1 MPKNK
6 EIKSI
11 LIIGSGPIVIGQ
23 ACEFDYSGSQAAK
36 ALKKEGFRVILVNS
50 NPATIMTDPEMA
62 HATYIEPLTHD
73 YLKKIIEIEK
83 PDAVL
88 PTLGGQ
94 TALNLS
100 IELEKSGVLKEN
112 NVELLGASANAI
124 EIAENRWKFKEA
136 MDGVGIKTLKATYA
150 KSFDEGINASKEI
163 GFPLML
169 RPSFIL
175 GGGGTSVVNN
185 EEDFKSKLSDAFN
198 ASPTQ
203 EVLIEESIYGWKEF
217 ELEVMRDSDGNGV
230 IVCGIENFDPM
241 GVHTGDSITVA
252 PIQTLSDKEYQT
264 MRDEALLCLDTIGIA
279 TGGSNV
285 QFAINP
291 ENGDRRI
298 IEMNPR
304 VSRSSAL
311 ASKATGFPIAKF
323 AALLAVGYNLTELEN
338 DITGTTPASFEP
350 VQDYVVVKIPRFD
363 FPKFPSTDDILGTS
377 MQSVGEDKEYQT
389 MRDEALLCL
398 DTIGIATGGSNVQFA
413 INPENGDRR
422 IIEMNPRVSRSSAL
436 ASKATGFPIAKFAA
450 LLAVGYNLTE
460 LENDITGTTP
470 ASFEPVQD
478 YVVVKIPRFDFPKF
492 PSTDDILGTS
502 MQSVGEVMSIA
513 STFTESLTKAIR
525 SLEIG
530 KSGIRNIDNRFIG
543 MPKEILQD
551 EIRTPRPRRIF
562 AILEAIR
569 RNWPLEDIAKIS
581 SVDIWF
587 LQEIE
592 KSFNV
597 NPENT
602 PSSVLKMLGWTEE
615 DLDNKES
622 KNELESNR
630 VYKLV
635 DTCSAEFESKTP
647 YLYST
652 NGVSNDDTTTNKK
665 KVVVIGSG
673 PNRIGQGIE
682 FDYCCVHGI
691 SSLKENGFEAIMI
704 NSNPET
710 VSTDYDTADKLY
722 FEPLTW
728 REVKSVLNRE
738 QPDSVIIQLGGQT
751 PLKLAKNISKEGFNI
766 AGSSLD
772 VIDKTEDRDLF
783 QKLCLD
789 QNIRQPESKIAKNE
803 NELVEAVKEIGF
815 PVLLRP
821 SYVLGGRAMRVV
833 QTDEELEN
841 YLDILASADE
851 DGNPFKSGPLLVDQF
866 LTETIEI
873 DVDLISDGKEV
884 YIAGILEHLEPAG
897 VHSGDSTAVIPPYS
911 VSEEMLKEIEEKSKK
926 LALGLNVKGLLNIQF
941 AIKDEE
947 LFILEANP
955 RASRTMPFVAKVT
968 GNQIIKAGTLLMLG
982 YSIDEVRN
990 KTKYLSSSSNKVAI
1004 KKAIFPWSRFPAEDT
1019 MLGPEMKATGEVL
1032 GVGKEFGTALNKAY
1046 AAAGVEI
1053 NNKEKGIFV
1062 TLSDSEKPNFIKTVN
1077 KYLELGFTLYSTE
1090 GTGKFLKTNGIDS
1103 VIVGKADDL
1112 GQTSL
1117 TIIEDKLVSLVINTP
1132 TYANELSDGWKIR
1145 RLSHETGVA
1154 VVSSVR
1160 EADAFIEAF
1169 LNQNLV
1175 LDDLEVI
1182 QDVS

>member
-6 EIKSI
+6 NIKSI

-36 ALKKEGFRVILVNS
+36 ALKSEGYRVILVNS
-50 NPATIMTDPEMA
+50 NPATIMTDPVMA
-62 HATYIEPLTHD
+62 DATYIEPLTCD
-73 YLKKIIEIEK
+73 YLEKIIEIEK

-94 TALNLS
+94 TALNLAM
-100 IELEKSGVLKEN
+100 ELEKKN
-112 NVELLGASANAI
+112 IFNKFNIKLLGASADSI
-124 EIAENRWKFKEA
+124 EIAENRWLFKNA
-136 MDGVGIKTLKATYA
+136 MEEVGIKTLQA
-150 KSFDEGINASKEI
+150 KYVKKIEDGILASKEI

-175 GGGGTSVVNN
+175 GGGGTSLVNN
-185 EEDFKSKLSDAFN
+185 EEELEKKLQEAFI

-203 EVLIEESIYGWKEF
+203 EVLVEESVYGWKEY

-252 PIQTLSDKEYQT
+252 PIQTLSDKEYQI

-285 QFAINP
+285 QFAVNP
-291 ENGDRRI
+291 KNGERRI

-323 AALLAVGYNLTELEN
+323 AALLAVGFSLTEL
-338 DITGTTPASFEP
+338 
-350 VQDYVVVKIPRFD
+350 K
-363 FPKFPSTDDILGTS
+363 
-377 MQSVGEDKEYQT
+377 
-389 MRDEALLCL
+389 
-398 DTIGIATGGSNVQFA
+398 
-413 INPENGDRR
+413 
-422 IIEMNPRVSRSSAL
+422 
-436 ASKATGFPIAKFAA
+436 
-450 LLAVGYNLTE
+450 
-460 LENDITGTTP
+460 NDITGTTP

-530 KSGIRNIDNRFIG
+530 KTGIRNIDNRFINL
-543 MPKEILQD
+543 PKVELQEEIK
-551 EIRTPRPRRIF
+551 TPRPRRIF

-569 RNWPLEDIAKIS
+569 RNWPIEDISKLS
-581 SVDIWF
+581 KVDIWF
-587 LQEIE
+587 LNEIE

-597 NPENT
+597 TPEST
-602 PSSVLKMLGWTEE
+602 PSSILKMLGWTNE
-615 DLDNKES
+615 DLDSLEVKE
-622 KNELESNR
+622 ELEKNR

-635 DTCSAEFESKTP
+635 DTCSAEFLSKTP

-652 NGVSNDDTTTNKK
+652 FGVSNDDLTTENK

-691 SSLKENGFEAIMI
+691 QSLKENNYEAIMI

-722 FEPLTW
+722 FEPLSW
-728 REVKSVLNRE
+728 VEVKAVLERE

-751 PLKLAKNISKEGFNI
+751 PLKLAKNIKDSGFEI

-772 VIDKTEDRDLF
+772 VIETTEDRELF
-783 QKLCLD
+783 QKLCESIGID
-789 QNIRQPESKIAKNE
+789 QPKSKIAFNE
-803 NELVEAVKEIGF
+803 FELIQAVKEITY

-833 QTDEELEN
+833 KNDEELKN
-841 YLDILASADE
+841 YLSILSTSDE
-851 DGNPFKSGPLLVDQF
+851 DGNPFNSGPLLVDEF
-866 LTETIEI
+866 LTNTIEI

-884 YIAGILEHLEPAG
+884 FTAGILEHLEPAG
-897 VHSGDSTAVIPPYS
+897 VHSGDSTAVLPPFS
-911 VSEEMLKEIEEKSKK
+911 ISEKLIKEIQNKSIK
-926 LALGLNVKGLLNIQF
+926 LAKSLKVRGLLNIQF
-941 AIKDEE
+941 AIKDDNI
-947 LFILEANP
+947 FILEANP
-955 RASRTMPFVAKVT
+955 RASRTMPFISKVT

-982 YSIDEVRN
+982 HSLDSIKKNTEYLN
-990 KTKYLSSSSNKVAI
+990 NSTKKIAI
-1004 KKAIFPWSRFPAEDT
+1004 KKAIFPWTRFPAEDT

-1032 GVGKEFGTALNKAY
+1032 GIGNNFGVALNKAY
-1046 AAAGVEI
+1046 SAAGVEI
-1053 NNKEKGIFV
+1053 NQNKKGVFV
-1062 TLSDSEKPNFIKTVN
+1062 SLSDIEKPNFVEIIKTYIN
-1077 KYLELGFTLYSTE
+1077 LGFKIYSTE
-1090 GTGKFLKTNGIDS
+1090 GTSKYLNQNGIET
-1103 VIVGKADDL
+1103 VLVGRADDIAP
-1112 GQTSL
+1112 TSL
-1117 TIIEDKLVSLVINTP
+1117 TILEDKLISLVINTP
-1132 TYANELSDGWKIR
+1132 TFANEYTDGWKIR
-1145 RLSHETGVA
+1145 RLSHEVGVA

-1160 EADAFIEAF
+1160 EAEAF
-1169 LNQNLV
+1169 LMAFKEKDNIFKDMEAIQN
-1175 LDDLEVI
+1175 
-1182 QDVS
+1182 VS

>member
-6 EIKSI
+6 NIKSI

-36 ALKKEGFRVILVNS
+36 ALKSEGYRVILVNS
-50 NPATIMTDPEMA
+50 NPATIMTDPVMA
-62 HATYIEPLTHD
+62 DATYIEPLTCD
-73 YLKKIIEIEK
+73 YLEKIIEIEK

-94 TALNLS
+94 TALNLAM
-100 IELEKSGVLKEN
+100 ELEKKN
-112 NVELLGASANAI
+112 IFNKFNIKLLGASTDSI
-124 EIAENRWKFKEA
+124 EIAENRWLFKNA
-136 MDGVGIKTLKATYA
+136 MEEVGIKTLQA
-150 KSFDEGINASKEI
+150 KYVKKIEDGILASKEI

-175 GGGGTSVVNN
+175 GGGGTSIVNN
-185 EEDFKSKLSDAFN
+185 DEELEIKLQEAFI

-203 EVLIEESIYGWKEF
+203 EVLMEESVYGWKEY

-252 PIQTLSDKEYQT
+252 PIQTLSDKEFQI

-285 QFAINP
+285 QFAVNP
-291 ENGDRRI
+291 KNGERRI

-323 AALLAVGYNLTELEN
+323 AALLAVGFSLTELN
-338 DITGTTPASFEP
+338 
-350 VQDYVVVKIPRFD
+350 
-363 FPKFPSTDDILGTS
+363 
-377 MQSVGEDKEYQT
+377 
-389 MRDEALLCL
+389 
-398 DTIGIATGGSNVQFA
+398 
-413 INPENGDRR
+413 
-422 IIEMNPRVSRSSAL
+422 
-436 ASKATGFPIAKFAA
+436 
-450 LLAVGYNLTE
+450 
-460 LENDITGTTP
+460 NDITGTTP

-530 KSGIRNIDNRFIG
+530 KTGIRNIDNRFINL
-543 MPKEILQD
+543 PKVELQEEIK
-551 EIRTPRPRRIF
+551 TPRPRRIF

-569 RNWPLEDIAKIS
+569 RNWPIEDISKLS
-581 SVDIWF
+581 KVDIWF
-587 LQEIE
+587 LNEIE

-597 NPENT
+597 TPEST
-602 PSSVLKMLGWTEE
+602 PSSILKMLGWTNE
-615 DLDNKES
+615 DLDSLEIKE
-622 KNELESNR
+622 ELEKNR

-635 DTCSAEFESKTP
+635 DTCSAEFLSKTP

-652 NGVSNDDTTTNKK
+652 FGVSNDDLTSKNK

-691 SSLKENGFEAIMI
+691 QSLKENNYEAIMI

-722 FEPLTW
+722 FEPLSW
-728 REVKSVLNRE
+728 VEVKAVLERE

-751 PLKLAKNISKEGFNI
+751 PLKLAKNIKDSGFEI

-772 VIDKTEDRDLF
+772 VIETTEDRELF
-783 QKLCLD
+783 QKLCESIGID
-789 QNIRQPESKIAKNE
+789 QPKSEIAFNE
-803 NELVEAVKEIGF
+803 IELIQAVKEITY

-833 QTDEELEN
+833 KNDEELKN
-841 YLDILASADE
+841 YLSILSTSDE
-851 DGNPFKSGPLLVDQF
+851 DGNPFNSGPLLVDQF
-866 LTETIEI
+866 LTNTIEI

-884 YIAGILEHLEPAG
+884 FTAGILEHLEPAG
-897 VHSGDSTAVIPPYS
+897 VHSGDSTAVLPPFS
-911 VSEEMLKEIEEKSKK
+911 ISEKLIKEIQNKSIK
-926 LALGLNVKGLLNIQF
+926 LAKSLKVRGLLNIQF
-941 AIKDEE
+941 AIKDNNI
-947 LFILEANP
+947 FILEANP
-955 RASRTMPFVAKVT
+955 RASRTMPFISKVT

-982 YSIDEVRN
+982 HSIDSIKKNTEYLN
-990 KTKYLSSSSNKVAI
+990 NSTKKIAI
-1004 KKAIFPWSRFPAEDT
+1004 KKAIFPWTRFPAEDT

-1032 GVGKEFGTALNKAY
+1032 GIGNNFGVALNKAY
-1046 AAAGVEI
+1046 SAAGVEI
-1053 NNKEKGIFV
+1053 NQNKKGVFV
-1062 TLSDSEKPNFIKTVN
+1062 SLSDFEKPNFVEIIKTYI
-1077 KYLELGFTLYSTE
+1077 KLGFKIYSTE
-1090 GTGKFLKTNGIDS
+1090 GTSKYLNQNGIET
-1103 VIVGKADDL
+1103 VLVGRADDIAP
-1112 GQTSL
+1112 TSL
-1117 TIIEDKLVSLVINTP
+1117 TIIEDKLISLVINTP
-1132 TYANELSDGWKIR
+1132 TFANEYTDGWKIR
-1145 RLSHETGVA
+1145 RLSHEVGVA

-1160 EADAFIEAF
+1160 EAEAF
-1169 LNQNLV
+1169 LMAFKEKENIFKDMETIQN
-1175 LDDLEVI
+1175 
-1182 QDVS
+1182 VS

>member
-36 ALKKEGFRVILVNS
+36 ALKNEGYRIILVNS
-50 NPATIMTDPEMA
+50 NPATIMTDPKMA
-62 HATYIEPLTHD
+62 DATYIEPLTFEF
-73 YLKKIIEIEK
+73 LKKIIEIEK

-94 TALNLS
+94 TALNLAM
-100 IELEKSGVLKEN
+100 ELDESNIFAQN
-112 NVELLGASANAI
+112 NIQLLGASAKSI
-124 EIAENRWKFKEA
+124 EVAENRWKFKNA
-136 MDGVGIKTLKATYA
+136 MENVGIKTLKAEYV
-150 KSFDEGINASKEI
+150 KSIEEGINISKKI

-169 RPSFIL
+169 RPSYIL
-175 GGGGTSVVNN
+175 GGGGTGLVQSEKDLNR
-185 EEDFKSKLSDAFN
+185 KLKEAFN

-203 EVLIEESIYGWKEF
+203 EVLIEESVYGWKEF
-217 ELEVMRDSDGNGV
+217 ELEVMRDQDGNGV

-241 GVHTGDSITVA
+241 GVHTGDSITIA
-252 PIQTLSDKEYQT
+252 PIQTLSDKEYQE

-285 QFAINP
+285 QFAVNP
-291 ENGDRRI
+291 LNGERRI

-323 AALLAVGYNLTELEN
+323 AALLAVGYNLTELKN
-338 DITGTTPASFEP
+338 DITGSTPASFEP

-363 FPKFPSTDDILGTS
+363 FPKFPSTDD
-377 MQSVGEDKEYQT
+377 V
-389 MRDEALLCL
+389 
-398 DTIGIATGGSNVQFA
+398 
-413 INPENGDRR
+413 
-422 IIEMNPRVSRSSAL
+422 
-436 ASKATGFPIAKFAA
+436 
-450 LLAVGYNLTE
+450 
-460 LENDITGTTP
+460 
-470 ASFEPVQD
+470 
-478 YVVVKIPRFDFPKF
+478 
-492 PSTDDILGTS
+492 LGTS

-530 KSGIRNIDNRFIG
+530 KTGIRNIDNRFINLS
-543 MPKEILQD
+543 KAHLEEEIM
-551 EIRTPRPRRIF
+551 TPRTRRIF
-562 AILEAIR
+562 AILEGIR
-569 RNWPLEDIAKIS
+569 RKRNIEKIANLS
-581 SVDIWF
+581 SIDIWF
-587 LQEIE
+587 LKEIE

-597 NPENT
+597 TPETT
-602 PSSVLKMLGWTEE
+602 PTSILKMLGWTGE
-615 DLDNKES
+615 DLDS
-622 KNELESNR
+622 KDKKNSLKDNR

-652 NGVSNDDTTTNKK
+652 NGSEDDDNASNNK

-682 FDYCCVHGI
+682 FDYCCVHGVE
-691 SSLKENGFEAIMI
+691 SLKENKYESIMI

-722 FEPLTW
+722 FEPLSW
-728 REVKSVLNRE
+728 DEVSSVLMRE

-751 PLKLAKNISKEGFNI
+751 PLKLAKKIHESGYNI
-766 AGSSLD
+766 AGSSLA
-772 VIDKTEDRDLF
+772 VIDATEDRNLF
-783 QKLCLD
+783 QKLCESQD
-789 QNIRQPESKIAKNE
+789 INQPISQIASNE
-803 NELVEAVKEIGF
+803 NELIDSVNEIGF

-833 QTDEELEN
+833 QNDTELKN
-841 YLDILASADE
+841 YLSILASADE
-851 DGNPFKSGPLLVDQF
+851 DGNPFNSGPLLVDQF
-866 LTETIEI
+866 LTDTIEV

-884 YIAGILEHLEPAG
+884 FIAGVLEHLEPAG
-897 VHSGDSTAVIPPYS
+897 VHSGDSTAVLPPFS
-911 VSEEMLKEIEEKSKK
+911 IDKKIINEIEQKSIQ
-926 LALGLNVKGLLNIQF
+926 LAKALNVKGLLNIQF
-941 AIKDEE
+941 AIKKDK
-947 LFILEANP
+947 LYILEANP

-982 YSIDEVRN
+982 HSLDFVKKETDYLNSSTN
-990 KTKYLSSSSNKVAI
+990 KIAI

-1032 GVGKEFGTALNKAY
+1032 GIGSNFGTALNKAY
-1046 AAAGVEI
+1046 AAAGVLI
-1053 NNKEKGIFV
+1053 NKKQKGVFIS
-1062 TLSDSEKPNFIKTVN
+1062 LSDKEKPNFVEIAKN
-1077 KYLELGFTLYSTE
+1077 YSQLGFKIFTTE
-1090 GTGKFLKTNGIDS
+1090 GTGAYLREHKISSTT
-1103 VIVGKADDL
+1103 VGRANDKSP
-1112 GQTSL
+1112 TSL
-1117 TIIEDKLVSLVINTP
+1117 TIIEENLVSLVINTP
-1132 TYANELSDGWKIR
+1132 TFANEYTDGWKIR

-1160 EADAFIEAF
+1160 EAQAFMKAF
-1169 LNQNLV
+1169 SEQENT
-1175 LDDLEVI
+1175 LDDMEAI
-1182 QDVS
+1182 QNVS

>member
-6 EIKSI
+6 NIKSI

-36 ALKKEGFRVILVNS
+36 ALKSEGYRVILVNS
-50 NPATIMTDPEMA
+50 NPATIMTDPVMA
-62 HATYIEPLTHD
+62 DATYIEPLTCD
-73 YLKKIIEIEK
+73 YLEKIIEIEK

-94 TALNLS
+94 TALNLAM
-100 IELEKSGVLKEN
+100 ELESKNIFNKFN
-112 NVELLGASANAI
+112 IKLLGASADSI
-124 EIAENRWKFKEA
+124 EIAENRWLFKNA
-136 MDGVGIKTLKATYA
+136 MEEVGIKTLQA
-150 KSFDEGINASKEI
+150 KYVKKIEDGILASKEI

-175 GGGGTSVVNN
+175 GGGGTSLVNN
-185 EEDFKSKLSDAFN
+185 EEELEKKLQEAFI

-203 EVLIEESIYGWKEF
+203 EVLIEESVYGWKEY

-252 PIQTLSDKEYQT
+252 PIQTLSDKEYQI

-285 QFAINP
+285 QFAVNP
-291 ENGDRRI
+291 KNGERRI

-323 AALLAVGYNLTELEN
+323 AALLAVGFSLTELN
-338 DITGTTPASFEP
+338 
-350 VQDYVVVKIPRFD
+350 
-363 FPKFPSTDDILGTS
+363 
-377 MQSVGEDKEYQT
+377 
-389 MRDEALLCL
+389 
-398 DTIGIATGGSNVQFA
+398 
-413 INPENGDRR
+413 
-422 IIEMNPRVSRSSAL
+422 
-436 ASKATGFPIAKFAA
+436 
-450 LLAVGYNLTE
+450 
-460 LENDITGTTP
+460 NDITGTTP

-530 KSGIRNIDNRFIG
+530 KTGIRNIDNRFINL
-543 MPKEILQD
+543 PKVELQEEIK
-551 EIRTPRPRRIF
+551 TPRPRRIF

-569 RNWPLEDIAKIS
+569 RNWPIEDISKLS
-581 SVDIWF
+581 KVDIWF
-587 LQEIE
+587 LNEIE

-597 NPENT
+597 TPEST
-602 PSSVLKMLGWTEE
+602 PSSILKMLGWTNE
-615 DLDNKES
+615 DLDSLEIKE
-622 KNELESNR
+622 ELEKNR

-635 DTCSAEFESKTP
+635 DTCSAEFLSKTP

-652 NGVSNDDTTTNKK
+652 FGVSNDDLTTKNK

-691 SSLKENGFEAIMI
+691 QSLKENNYEAIMI

-722 FEPLTW
+722 FEPLSW
-728 REVKSVLNRE
+728 VEVKAVLDRE

-751 PLKLAKNISKEGFNI
+751 PLKLAKNIKDSGFEI

-772 VIDKTEDRDLF
+772 VIETTEDRELF
-783 QKLCLD
+783 QKLCESIGID
-789 QNIRQPESKIAKNE
+789 QPKSKIAFNE
-803 NELVEAVKEIGF
+803 TELIQAVKEITY

-833 QTDEELEN
+833 TNDEELKN
-841 YLDILASADE
+841 YLSILSTSDE
-851 DGNPFKSGPLLVDQF
+851 DGNPFNSGPLLVDEF
-866 LTETIEI
+866 LTNTIEI

-884 YIAGILEHLEPAG
+884 FTAGILEHLEPAG
-897 VHSGDSTAVIPPYS
+897 VHSGDSTAVLPPFS
-911 VSEEMLKEIEEKSKK
+911 ISEKLIKEIQNKSIK
-926 LALGLNVKGLLNIQF
+926 LAKSLKVRGLLNIQF
-941 AIKDEE
+941 AIKDDNI
-947 LFILEANP
+947 FILEANP
-955 RASRTMPFVAKVT
+955 RASRTMPFISKVT

-982 YSIDEVRN
+982 HSLDSIKKNTEYLN
-990 KTKYLSSSSNKVAI
+990 NSTKKIAI
-1004 KKAIFPWSRFPAEDT
+1004 KKAIFPWTRFPAEDT

-1032 GVGKEFGTALNKAY
+1032 GIGNNFGVALNKAY
-1046 AAAGVEI
+1046 SAAGVEI
-1053 NNKEKGIFV
+1053 NQNKKGVFV
-1062 TLSDSEKPNFIKTVN
+1062 SLSDIEKPNFVEIIKTYIN
-1077 KYLELGFTLYSTE
+1077 LGFKIYSTE
-1090 GTGKFLKTNGIDS
+1090 GTSKYLNQNGIET
-1103 VIVGKADDL
+1103 VLVGRADDIAP
-1112 GQTSL
+1112 TSL
-1117 TIIEDKLVSLVINTP
+1117 TIIEDKLISLVINTP
-1132 TYANELSDGWKIR
+1132 TFANEYTDGWKIR
-1145 RLSHETGVA
+1145 RLSHEVGVA

-1160 EADAFIEAF
+1160 EAEAF
-1169 LNQNLV
+1169 LMAFNEKENIFKDMEAIQN
-1175 LDDLEVI
+1175 
-1182 QDVS
+1182 VS

>member
-6 EIKSI
+6 NIKSI

-36 ALKKEGFRVILVNS
+36 ALKSQGYRVILVNS
-50 NPATIMTDPEMA
+50 NPATIMTDPVMA
-62 HATYIEPLTHD
+62 DATYIEPLTCD
-73 YLKKIIEIEK
+73 YLEKIIEIEK

-94 TALNLS
+94 TALNLAM
-100 IELEKSGVLKEN
+100 ELEKKN
-112 NVELLGASANAI
+112 IFNKFNIKLLGASADSI
-124 EIAENRWKFKEA
+124 EIAENRWLFKNA
-136 MDGVGIKTLKATYA
+136 MEEVGIKTLQA
-150 KSFDEGINASKEI
+150 KYVKKIEDGILASKEI

-175 GGGGTSVVNN
+175 GGGGTSLVNN
-185 EEDFKSKLSDAFN
+185 EEELEKKLQEAFI

-203 EVLIEESIYGWKEF
+203 EVLVEESVYGWKEY

-252 PIQTLSDKEYQT
+252 PIQTLSDKEYQI

-285 QFAINP
+285 QFAVNP
-291 ENGDRRI
+291 KNGERRI

-323 AALLAVGYNLTELEN
+323 AALLAVGFSLTELN
-338 DITGTTPASFEP
+338 
-350 VQDYVVVKIPRFD
+350 
-363 FPKFPSTDDILGTS
+363 
-377 MQSVGEDKEYQT
+377 
-389 MRDEALLCL
+389 
-398 DTIGIATGGSNVQFA
+398 
-413 INPENGDRR
+413 
-422 IIEMNPRVSRSSAL
+422 
-436 ASKATGFPIAKFAA
+436 
-450 LLAVGYNLTE
+450 
-460 LENDITGTTP
+460 NDITGTTP

-530 KSGIRNIDNRFIG
+530 KTGIRNIDNRFINL
-543 MPKEILQD
+543 PKVELQEEIK
-551 EIRTPRPRRIF
+551 TPRPRRIF

-569 RNWPLEDIAKIS
+569 RNWPIEDISKLS
-581 SVDIWF
+581 KVDIWF
-587 LQEIE
+587 LNEIE

-597 NPENT
+597 TPEST
-602 PSSVLKMLGWTEE
+602 PSSILKMLGWTNE
-615 DLDNKES
+615 DLDSLEIKE
-622 KNELESNR
+622 ELEKNR

-635 DTCSAEFESKTP
+635 DTCSAEFLSKTP

-652 NGVSNDDTTTNKK
+652 FGVSNDDLTSKNK

-691 SSLKENGFEAIMI
+691 QSLKENNYEAIMI

-722 FEPLTW
+722 FEPLSW
-728 REVKSVLNRE
+728 VEVKAVLERE

-751 PLKLAKNISKEGFNI
+751 PLKLAKNIKDSGFEI

-772 VIDKTEDRDLF
+772 VIETTEDRELF
-783 QKLCLD
+783 QKLCESIGID
-789 QNIRQPESKIAKNE
+789 QPKSKIAFNE
-803 NELVEAVKEIGF
+803 FELIQAVKEITY

-833 QTDEELEN
+833 KNDEELKN
-841 YLDILASADE
+841 YLSILSTSDE
-851 DGNPFKSGPLLVDQF
+851 DGNPFNSGPLLVDEF
-866 LTETIEI
+866 LTNTIEI

-884 YIAGILEHLEPAG
+884 FTAGILEHLEPAG
-897 VHSGDSTAVIPPYS
+897 VHSGDSTAVLPPFS
-911 VSEEMLKEIEEKSKK
+911 ISEKLIKEIQNKSIK
-926 LALGLNVKGLLNIQF
+926 LAKSLKVRGLLNIQF
-941 AIKDEE
+941 AIKDDNI
-947 LFILEANP
+947 FILEANP
-955 RASRTMPFVAKVT
+955 RASRTMPFISKVT

-982 YSIDEVRN
+982 HSLDSIKKNTEYLN
-990 KTKYLSSSSNKVAI
+990 NSTKKIAI
-1004 KKAIFPWSRFPAEDT
+1004 KKAIFPWTRFPAEDT

-1032 GVGKEFGTALNKAY
+1032 GIGNNFGVALNKAY
-1046 AAAGVEI
+1046 SAAGVEI
-1053 NNKEKGIFV
+1053 NQNKKGVFV
-1062 TLSDSEKPNFIKTVN
+1062 SLSDIEKPNFVEIIKTYI
-1077 KYLELGFTLYSTE
+1077 KLGFKIYSTE
-1090 GTGKFLKTNGIDS
+1090 GTSKYLNQNGLET
-1103 VIVGKADDL
+1103 VLVGRADDIAP
-1112 GQTSL
+1112 TSL
-1117 TIIEDKLVSLVINTP
+1117 TILEDKLISLVINTP
-1132 TYANELSDGWKIR
+1132 TFANEYTDGWKIR
-1145 RLSHETGVA
+1145 RLSHEVGVA

-1160 EADAFIEAF
+1160 EAEAF
-1169 LNQNLV
+1169 LMAFKEKENIFKDMEAIQN
-1175 LDDLEVI
+1175 
-1182 QDVS
+1182 VS

>member
-6 EIKSI
+6 NIKSI

-36 ALKKEGFRVILVNS
+36 ALKSEGYRIILVNS
-50 NPATIMTDPEMA
+50 NPATIMTDPVMA
-62 HATYIEPLTHD
+62 DATYIEPLTCD
-73 YLKKIIEIEK
+73 YLEKIIEIEK

-94 TALNLS
+94 TALNLAM
-100 IELEKSGVLKEN
+100 ELEKKN
-112 NVELLGASANAI
+112 IFNKFNIKLLGASADSI
-124 EIAENRWKFKEA
+124 EIAENRWLFKNA
-136 MDGVGIKTLKATYA
+136 MEEVGIKTLQA
-150 KSFDEGINASKEI
+150 KYVKKIEDGILASKEI

-175 GGGGTSVVNN
+175 GGGGTSLVNN
-185 EEDFKSKLSDAFN
+185 EEELEKKLQEAFI

-203 EVLIEESIYGWKEF
+203 EVLVEESVYGWKEY

-252 PIQTLSDKEYQT
+252 PIQTLSDKEYQI

-285 QFAINP
+285 QFAVNP
-291 ENGDRRI
+291 KNGERRI

-323 AALLAVGYNLTELEN
+323 AALLAVGFSLTELN
-338 DITGTTPASFEP
+338 
-350 VQDYVVVKIPRFD
+350 
-363 FPKFPSTDDILGTS
+363 
-377 MQSVGEDKEYQT
+377 
-389 MRDEALLCL
+389 
-398 DTIGIATGGSNVQFA
+398 
-413 INPENGDRR
+413 
-422 IIEMNPRVSRSSAL
+422 
-436 ASKATGFPIAKFAA
+436 
-450 LLAVGYNLTE
+450 
-460 LENDITGTTP
+460 NDITGTTP

-530 KSGIRNIDNRFIG
+530 KTGIRNIDNRFINL
-543 MPKEILQD
+543 PKVELQEEIK
-551 EIRTPRPRRIF
+551 TPRPRRIF

-569 RNWPLEDIAKIS
+569 RNWPIEDISKLS
-581 SVDIWF
+581 KVDIWF
-587 LQEIE
+587 LNEIE

-597 NPENT
+597 TPEST
-602 PSSVLKMLGWTEE
+602 PSSILKMLGWTNE
-615 DLDNKES
+615 DLDSLEIKE
-622 KNELESNR
+622 ELEKNR

-635 DTCSAEFESKTP
+635 DTCSAEFLSKTP

-652 NGVSNDDTTTNKK
+652 FGVSNDDLTTKNK

-691 SSLKENGFEAIMI
+691 QSLKENNYEAIMI

-722 FEPLTW
+722 FEPLSW
-728 REVKSVLNRE
+728 VEVKAVLERE

-751 PLKLAKNISKEGFNI
+751 PLKLAKNIKDSGFEI

-772 VIDKTEDRDLF
+772 VIETTEDRELF
-783 QKLCLD
+783 QKLCESIGID
-789 QNIRQPESKIAKNE
+789 QPKSKIAFNE
-803 NELVEAVKEIGF
+803 FELIQAVKEITY

-833 QTDEELEN
+833 KNDEELKN
-841 YLDILASADE
+841 YLSILSTSDE
-851 DGNPFKSGPLLVDQF
+851 DGNPFNSGPLLVDEF
-866 LTETIEI
+866 LTNTIEI

-884 YIAGILEHLEPAG
+884 FTAGILEHLEPAG
-897 VHSGDSTAVIPPYS
+897 VHSGDSTAVLPPFS
-911 VSEEMLKEIEEKSKK
+911 ISEKLIKEIQNKSIK
-926 LALGLNVKGLLNIQF
+926 LAKSLKVRGLLNIQF
-941 AIKDEE
+941 AIKDDNI
-947 LFILEANP
+947 FILEANP
-955 RASRTMPFVAKVT
+955 RASRTMPFISKVT

-982 YSIDEVRN
+982 HSLDSIKKNTEYLN
-990 KTKYLSSSSNKVAI
+990 NSTKKIAI
-1004 KKAIFPWSRFPAEDT
+1004 KKAIFPWTRFPAEDT

-1032 GVGKEFGTALNKAY
+1032 GIGNNFGVALNKAY
-1046 AAAGVEI
+1046 SAAGVEI
-1053 NNKEKGIFV
+1053 NQNKKGVFV
-1062 TLSDSEKPNFIKTVN
+1062 SLSDIEKPNFVEIIKTYIN
-1077 KYLELGFTLYSTE
+1077 LGFKIYSTE
-1090 GTGKFLKTNGIDS
+1090 GTSKYLNQNGIET
-1103 VIVGKADDL
+1103 VLVGRADDIAP
-1112 GQTSL
+1112 TSL
-1117 TIIEDKLVSLVINTP
+1117 TILEDKLISLVINTP
-1132 TYANELSDGWKIR
+1132 TFANEYTDGWKIR
-1145 RLSHETGVA
+1145 RLSHEVGVA

-1160 EADAFIEAF
+1160 EAEAF
-1169 LNQNLV
+1169 LMAFKEKDNIFKDMEAIQN
-1175 LDDLEVI
+1175 
-1182 QDVS
+1182 VS

>member
-6 EIKSI
+6 DIQSI

-36 ALKKEGFRVILVNS
+36 ALKKEGYRVILVNS

-62 HATYIEPLTHD
+62 DATYIEPLTLD
-73 YLKKIIEIEK
+73 YLKKIIEQEK

-100 IELEKSGVLKEN
+100 MQLEAEN
-112 NVELLGASANAI
+112 VFNDNNILLLGASAESI
-124 EIAENRWKFKEA
+124 EIAENRWLFKNA
-136 MDGVGIKTLKATYA
+136 MEKVGIKTLKARYV
-150 KSFDEGINASKEI
+150 KSIDKGLEVSKEI

-175 GGGGTSVVNN
+175 GGGGTSLVNSD
-185 EEDFKSKLSDAFN
+185 EELETRLRDAFN

-203 EVLIEESIYGWKEF
+203 EVLIEESVYGWKEY

-285 QFAINP
+285 QFAVNP
-291 ENGDRRI
+291 INGDRRI

-323 AALLAVGYNLTELEN
+323 AALLAVGYNLTELKN
-338 DITGTTPASFEP
+338 DITGS
-350 VQDYVVVKIPRFD
+350 
-363 FPKFPSTDDILGTS
+363 
-377 MQSVGEDKEYQT
+377 
-389 MRDEALLCL
+389 
-398 DTIGIATGGSNVQFA
+398 
-413 INPENGDRR
+413 
-422 IIEMNPRVSRSSAL
+422 
-436 ASKATGFPIAKFAA
+436 
-450 LLAVGYNLTE
+450 
-460 LENDITGTTP
+460 TP

-530 KSGIRNIDNRFIG
+530 KTGIRNIDNRFINLT
-543 MPKEILQD
+543 KSHLQEEIK
-551 EIRTPRPRRIF
+551 TPRPRRIF

-569 RNWPLEDIAKIS
+569 RNWPIEDIAVLS
-581 SVDIWF
+581 SIDIWF
-587 LQEIE
+587 LREIE

-597 NPENT
+597 T
-602 PSSVLKMLGWTEE
+602 PDSTPVSILKMLGWTDE
-615 DLDNKES
+615 DLDSKEI
-622 KNELESNR
+622 KNNLEENR
-630 VYKLV
+630 AYKLV
-635 DTCSAEFESKTP
+635 DTCSAEFLSKTP

-652 NGVSNDDTTTNKK
+652 YGTSDDDNASNNKK
-665 KVVVIGSG
+665 VIVIGSG

-682 FDYCCVHGI
+682 FDYCCVHGVE
-691 SSLKENGFEAIMI
+691 SLKENNYEAIMI

-722 FEPLTW
+722 FEPLSW
-728 REVKSVLNRE
+728 NEVQAVLEREN
-738 QPDSVIIQLGGQT
+738 PDSVIIQLGGQT
-751 PLKLAKNISKEGFNI
+751 PLKLAKKITSAGYRI

-772 VIDKTEDRDLF
+772 VIDSTEDRDLF
-783 QKLCLD
+783 QKLCKSIKI
-789 QNIRQPESKIAKNE
+789 NQPKSKISFNE
-803 NELVEAVKEIGF
+803 NELVEAVKEIAY

-833 QTDEELEN
+833 QNDTELQN
-841 YLDILASADE
+841 YLSVLATADD
-851 DGNPFKSGPLLVDQF
+851 DGNPFNSGPLLVDQY
-866 LTETIEI
+866 LTNTIEI
-873 DVDLISDGKEV
+873 DVDLISDGKDV
-884 YIAGILEHLEPAG
+884 FIAGILEHLEPAG
-897 VHSGDSTAVIPPYS
+897 VHSGDSTAVLPPFS
-911 VSEEMLKEIEEKSKK
+911 ISGNVIEEIKNKSTK
-926 LALGLNVKGLLNIQF
+926 LAKALGVKGLLNIQF
-941 AIKDEE
+941 AIKDEK
-947 LFILEANP
+947 LYILEANP
-955 RASRTMPFVAKVT
+955 RASRTMPFVSKVT

-982 YSIDEVRN
+982 HTLDSVKKN
-990 KTKYLSSSSNKVAI
+990 SSYLNSSTEKIAI

-1032 GVGKEFGTALNKAY
+1032 GIGKSFGVALNKAY

-1053 NNKEKGIFV
+1053 NEDKKGIFV
-1062 TLSDSEKPNFIKTVN
+1062 SLSDQEKSNFIDVVKTYAN
-1077 KYLELGFTLYSTE
+1077 LGFQIYSTE
-1090 GTGKFLKTNGIDS
+1090 GTGKYLKNHNIDS
-1103 VIVGKADDL
+1103 IIVGRAEETSP
-1112 GQTSL
+1112 TSL
-1117 TIIEDKLVSLVINTP
+1117 TILQDNLISLVINTP
-1132 TYANELSDGWKIR
+1132 TFANEYTDGWKIR

-1160 EADAFIEAF
+1160 EAEAF
-1169 LNQNLV
+1169 LKAFNEISKSFEDMEAIQN
-1175 LDDLEVI
+1175 
-1182 QDVS
+1182 VS

>member
-6 EIKSI
+6 NIKSI

-36 ALKKEGFRVILVNS
+36 ALKSEGYRVILVNS
-50 NPATIMTDPEMA
+50 NPATIMTDPVMA
-62 HATYIEPLTHD
+62 DATYIEPLTCD
-73 YLKKIIEIEK
+73 YLEKIIEIEK

-94 TALNLS
+94 TALNLAM
-100 IELEKSGVLKEN
+100 ELESKNIFNKFN
-112 NVELLGASANAI
+112 IKLLGASTDSI
-124 EIAENRWKFKEA
+124 EIAENRWLFKNA
-136 MDGVGIKTLKATYA
+136 MEEVGIKTLKAKYV
-150 KSFDEGINASKEI
+150 KKIEDGILASKEI

-175 GGGGTSVVNN
+175 GGGGTSLVNN
-185 EEDFKSKLSDAFN
+185 EEELEKKLREAFI

-203 EVLIEESIYGWKEF
+203 EVLIEESVYGWKEY

-252 PIQTLSDKEYQT
+252 PIQTLSDKEYQI

-285 QFAINP
+285 QFAVNP
-291 ENGDRRI
+291 KNGERRI

-323 AALLAVGYNLTELEN
+323 AALLAVGFSLTELN
-338 DITGTTPASFEP
+338 
-350 VQDYVVVKIPRFD
+350 
-363 FPKFPSTDDILGTS
+363 
-377 MQSVGEDKEYQT
+377 
-389 MRDEALLCL
+389 
-398 DTIGIATGGSNVQFA
+398 
-413 INPENGDRR
+413 
-422 IIEMNPRVSRSSAL
+422 
-436 ASKATGFPIAKFAA
+436 
-450 LLAVGYNLTE
+450 
-460 LENDITGTTP
+460 NDITGTTP

-530 KSGIRNIDNRFIG
+530 KTGIRNIDNRFINL
-543 MPKEILQD
+543 PKVELQEEIK
-551 EIRTPRPRRIF
+551 TPRPRRIF

-569 RNWPLEDIAKIS
+569 RNWPIEDISKLS
-581 SVDIWF
+581 KVDIWF
-587 LQEIE
+587 LNEIE

-597 NPENT
+597 TPEST
-602 PSSVLKMLGWTEE
+602 PSSILKMLGWTNE
-615 DLDNKES
+615 DLDSLEIKE
-622 KNELESNR
+622 ELEKNR

-635 DTCSAEFESKTP
+635 DTCSAEFLSKTP

-652 NGVSNDDTTTNKK
+652 FGVSNDDLTTKNK

-691 SSLKENGFEAIMI
+691 QSLKENNYEAIMI

-722 FEPLTW
+722 FEPLSW
-728 REVKSVLNRE
+728 VEVKAVLERE

-751 PLKLAKNISKEGFNI
+751 PLKLAKNIKDSGFEI

-772 VIDKTEDRDLF
+772 VIETTEDRELF
-783 QKLCLD
+783 QKLCESIGID
-789 QNIRQPESKIAKNE
+789 QPKSKIAFNE
-803 NELVEAVKEIGF
+803 IELIQAVKEITY

-833 QTDEELEN
+833 KNDEELKN
-841 YLDILASADE
+841 YLSILSTSDE
-851 DGNPFKSGPLLVDQF
+851 DGNPFNSGPLLVDQF
-866 LTETIEI
+866 LTNTIEI

-884 YIAGILEHLEPAG
+884 FTAGILEHLEPAG
-897 VHSGDSTAVIPPYS
+897 VHSGDSTAVLPPFS
-911 VSEEMLKEIEEKSKK
+911 ISEKLIKEIQNKSIK
-926 LALGLNVKGLLNIQF
+926 LAKSLKVRGLLNIQF
-941 AIKDEE
+941 AIKDNNI
-947 LFILEANP
+947 FILEANP
-955 RASRTMPFVAKVT
+955 RASRTMPFISKVT

-982 YSIDEVRN
+982 HSLDSIKKNTEYLN
-990 KTKYLSSSSNKVAI
+990 NSTKKIAI
-1004 KKAIFPWSRFPAEDT
+1004 KKAIFPWTRFPAEDT

-1032 GVGKEFGTALNKAY
+1032 GIGNNFGVALNKAY
-1046 AAAGVEI
+1046 SAAGVEI
-1053 NNKEKGIFV
+1053 NQNKKGVFV
-1062 TLSDSEKPNFIKTVN
+1062 SLSDFEKPNFVEIIKTYI
-1077 KYLELGFTLYSTE
+1077 KLGFKIYSTE
-1090 GTGKFLKTNGIDS
+1090 GTSKYLNQNCIET
-1103 VIVGKADDL
+1103 VLVGRADDIAP
-1112 GQTSL
+1112 TSL
-1117 TIIEDKLVSLVINTP
+1117 TIIEDKLISLVINTP
-1132 TYANELSDGWKIR
+1132 TFANEYTDGWKIR
-1145 RLSHETGVA
+1145 RLSHEVGVA

-1160 EADAFIEAF
+1160 EAEAF
-1169 LNQNLV
+1169 LMAFKEKENIFKDMETIQN
-1175 LDDLEVI
+1175 
-1182 QDVS
+1182 VS

>member
-6 EIKSI
+6 NIKSI

-36 ALKKEGFRVILVNS
+36 ALKSEGYRVILVNS
-50 NPATIMTDPEMA
+50 NPATIMTDPVMA
-62 HATYIEPLTHD
+62 DATYIEPLTCD
-73 YLKKIIEIEK
+73 YLEKIIEIEK

-94 TALNLS
+94 TALNLAM
-100 IELEKSGVLKEN
+100 ELESKNIFNKFN
-112 NVELLGASANAI
+112 IKLLGASADSI
-124 EIAENRWKFKEA
+124 EIAENRWLFKNA
-136 MDGVGIKTLKATYA
+136 MEEVGIKTLQA
-150 KSFDEGINASKEI
+150 KYVKKIEDGILASKEI

-175 GGGGTSVVNN
+175 GGGGTSLVNN
-185 EEDFKSKLSDAFN
+185 EEELEKKLQEAFI

-203 EVLIEESIYGWKEF
+203 EVLIEESVYGWKEY

-252 PIQTLSDKEYQT
+252 PIQTLSDKEYQI

-285 QFAINP
+285 QFAVNP
-291 ENGDRRI
+291 KNGERRI

-323 AALLAVGYNLTELEN
+323 AALLAVGFSLTELN
-338 DITGTTPASFEP
+338 
-350 VQDYVVVKIPRFD
+350 
-363 FPKFPSTDDILGTS
+363 
-377 MQSVGEDKEYQT
+377 
-389 MRDEALLCL
+389 
-398 DTIGIATGGSNVQFA
+398 
-413 INPENGDRR
+413 
-422 IIEMNPRVSRSSAL
+422 
-436 ASKATGFPIAKFAA
+436 
-450 LLAVGYNLTE
+450 
-460 LENDITGTTP
+460 NDITGTTP

-530 KSGIRNIDNRFIG
+530 KTGIRNIDNRFINL
-543 MPKEILQD
+543 PKVELQEEIK
-551 EIRTPRPRRIF
+551 TPRPRRIF

-569 RNWPLEDIAKIS
+569 RNWPIEDISKLS
-581 SVDIWF
+581 KVDIWF
-587 LQEIE
+587 LNEIE

-597 NPENT
+597 TPEST
-602 PSSVLKMLGWTEE
+602 PSSILKMLGWTNE
-615 DLDNKES
+615 DLDSLEIKE
-622 KNELESNR
+622 ELEKNR

-635 DTCSAEFESKTP
+635 DTCSAEFLSKTP

-652 NGVSNDDTTTNKK
+652 FGVSNDDLTTKNKK
-665 KVVVIGSG
+665 VIVIGSG

-691 SSLKENGFEAIMI
+691 QSLKENNYEAIMI

-722 FEPLTW
+722 FEPLSW
-728 REVKSVLNRE
+728 VEVKAVLDRE

-751 PLKLAKNISKEGFNI
+751 PLKLAKNIKDSGFEI

-772 VIDKTEDRDLF
+772 VIETTEDRELF
-783 QKLCLD
+783 QKLCESIGID
-789 QNIRQPESKIAKNE
+789 QPKSKIAFNE
-803 NELVEAVKEIGF
+803 TELIQAVKEITY

-833 QTDEELEN
+833 KNDEELKN
-841 YLDILASADE
+841 YLSILSTSDE
-851 DGNPFKSGPLLVDQF
+851 DGNPFNSGPLLVDQF
-866 LTETIEI
+866 LTNTIEI

-884 YIAGILEHLEPAG
+884 FTAGILEHLEPAG
-897 VHSGDSTAVIPPYS
+897 VHSGDSTAVLPPFS
-911 VSEEMLKEIEEKSKK
+911 ISEKLIKEIQNKSIK
-926 LALGLNVKGLLNIQF
+926 LAKSLKVRGLLNIQF
-941 AIKDEE
+941 AIKDDNI
-947 LFILEANP
+947 FILEANP
-955 RASRTMPFVAKVT
+955 RASRTMPFISKVT

-982 YSIDEVRN
+982 HSLDSIKKNTEYLN
-990 KTKYLSSSSNKVAI
+990 NSTKKIAI
-1004 KKAIFPWSRFPAEDT
+1004 KKAIFPWTRFPAEDT

-1032 GVGKEFGTALNKAY
+1032 GIGNNFGVALNKAY
-1046 AAAGVEI
+1046 SAAGVEI
-1053 NNKEKGIFV
+1053 NQNKKGVFV
-1062 TLSDSEKPNFIKTVN
+1062 SLSDIEKPNFVEIIKTYI
-1077 KYLELGFTLYSTE
+1077 KLGFKIYSTE
-1090 GTGKFLKTNGIDS
+1090 GTSKYLNQNGIETVLVS
-1103 VIVGKADDL
+1103 RADDIAP
-1112 GQTSL
+1112 TSL
-1117 TIIEDKLVSLVINTP
+1117 TIIQDKLISLVINTP
-1132 TYANELSDGWKIR
+1132 TFANEYTDGWKIR
-1145 RLSHETGVA
+1145 RLSHEVGVA

-1160 EADAFIEAF
+1160 EAEAF
-1169 LNQNLV
+1169 LMAFKEKENIFKDMEAIQN
-1175 LDDLEVI
+1175 
-1182 QDVS
+1182 VS

>member
-6 EIKSI
+6 NIKSI

-36 ALKKEGFRVILVNS
+36 ALKSEGYRVILVNS
-50 NPATIMTDPEMA
+50 NPATIMTDPVMA
-62 HATYIEPLTHD
+62 DATYIEPLTCD
-73 YLKKIIEIEK
+73 YLEKIIEIEK

-94 TALNLS
+94 TALNLAM
-100 IELEKSGVLKEN
+100 ELESKNIFNKFN
-112 NVELLGASANAI
+112 IKLLGASADSI
-124 EIAENRWKFKEA
+124 EIAENRWLFKNA
-136 MDGVGIKTLKATYA
+136 MEEVGIKTLQA
-150 KSFDEGINASKEI
+150 KYVKKIEDGILASKEI

-175 GGGGTSVVNN
+175 GGGGTSLVNN
-185 EEDFKSKLSDAFN
+185 EEELEKKLQEAFI

-203 EVLIEESIYGWKEF
+203 EVLIEESVYGWKEY

-252 PIQTLSDKEYQT
+252 PIQTLSDKEYQI

-285 QFAINP
+285 QFAVNP
-291 ENGDRRI
+291 KNGERRI

-323 AALLAVGYNLTELEN
+323 AALLAVGFSLTELN
-338 DITGTTPASFEP
+338 
-350 VQDYVVVKIPRFD
+350 
-363 FPKFPSTDDILGTS
+363 
-377 MQSVGEDKEYQT
+377 
-389 MRDEALLCL
+389 
-398 DTIGIATGGSNVQFA
+398 
-413 INPENGDRR
+413 
-422 IIEMNPRVSRSSAL
+422 
-436 ASKATGFPIAKFAA
+436 
-450 LLAVGYNLTE
+450 
-460 LENDITGTTP
+460 NDITGTTP

-530 KSGIRNIDNRFIG
+530 KTGIRNIDNRFINL
-543 MPKEILQD
+543 PKVELQEEIK
-551 EIRTPRPRRIF
+551 TPRPRRIF

-569 RNWPLEDIAKIS
+569 RNWPIEDISKLS
-581 SVDIWF
+581 KVDIWF
-587 LQEIE
+587 LNEIE

-597 NPENT
+597 TPEST
-602 PSSVLKMLGWTEE
+602 PSSILKMLGWTNE
-615 DLDNKES
+615 DLDSLEIKE
-622 KNELESNR
+622 ELEKNR

-635 DTCSAEFESKTP
+635 DTCSAEFLSKTP

-652 NGVSNDDTTTNKK
+652 FGVSNDDLTTKNK

-691 SSLKENGFEAIMI
+691 QSLKENNYEAIMI

-722 FEPLTW
+722 FEPLSW
-728 REVKSVLNRE
+728 VEVKAVLDRE

-751 PLKLAKNISKEGFNI
+751 PLKLAKNIKDSGFEI

-772 VIDKTEDRDLF
+772 VIETTEDRELF
-783 QKLCLD
+783 QKLCESIGID
-789 QNIRQPESKIAKNE
+789 QPKSKIAFNE
-803 NELVEAVKEIGF
+803 TELIQAVKEITY

-833 QTDEELEN
+833 KNDEELKN
-841 YLDILASADE
+841 YLSILSTSDE
-851 DGNPFKSGPLLVDQF
+851 DGNPFNSGPLLVDQF
-866 LTETIEI
+866 LTNTIEI

-884 YIAGILEHLEPAG
+884 FTAGILEHLEPAG
-897 VHSGDSTAVIPPYS
+897 VHSGDSTAVLPPFS
-911 VSEEMLKEIEEKSKK
+911 ISEKLIKEIQNKSIK
-926 LALGLNVKGLLNIQF
+926 LAKSLKVRGLLNIQF
-941 AIKDEE
+941 AIKDDNI
-947 LFILEANP
+947 FILEANP
-955 RASRTMPFVAKVT
+955 RASRTMPFISKVT

-982 YSIDEVRN
+982 HSLDSIKKNTEYLN
-990 KTKYLSSSSNKVAI
+990 NSTKKIAV
-1004 KKAIFPWSRFPAEDT
+1004 KKAIFPWTRFPAEDT

-1032 GVGKEFGTALNKAY
+1032 GIGNNFGVALNKAY
-1046 AAAGVEI
+1046 SAAGVEI
-1053 NNKEKGIFV
+1053 NQNKKGVFV
-1062 TLSDSEKPNFIKTVN
+1062 SLSDIEKPNFVEIIKTYI
-1077 KYLELGFTLYSTE
+1077 KLGFKIYSTE
-1090 GTGKFLKTNGIDS
+1090 GTSKYLNQNGIET
-1103 VIVGKADDL
+1103 VLVGRADDIAP
-1112 GQTSL
+1112 TSL
-1117 TIIEDKLVSLVINTP
+1117 TIIEDKLISLVINTP
-1132 TYANELSDGWKIR
+1132 TFANEYTDGWKIR
-1145 RLSHETGVA
+1145 RLSHEVGVA

-1160 EADAFIEAF
+1160 EAEAF
-1169 LNQNLV
+1169 LMAFKEKENIFKDMEAIQN
-1175 LDDLEVI
+1175 
-1182 QDVS
+1182 VS

>member
-6 EIKSI
+6 NIKSI

-36 ALKKEGFRVILVNS
+36 ALKSEGYRVILVNS
-50 NPATIMTDPEMA
+50 NPATIMTDPVMA
-62 HATYIEPLTHD
+62 DATYIEPLTCD
-73 YLKKIIEIEK
+73 YLEKIIEIEK

-94 TALNLS
+94 TALNLAM
-100 IELEKSGVLKEN
+100 ELESKNIFNKFN
-112 NVELLGASANAI
+112 IKLLGASADSI
-124 EIAENRWKFKEA
+124 EIAENRWLFKNA
-136 MDGVGIKTLKATYA
+136 MEEVGIKTLQA
-150 KSFDEGINASKEI
+150 KYVTKIEDGILASKEI

-175 GGGGTSVVNN
+175 GGGGTSIVNN
-185 EEDFKSKLSDAFN
+185 DEELEIKLQEAFI

-203 EVLIEESIYGWKEF
+203 EVLMEESVYGWKEY

-252 PIQTLSDKEYQT
+252 PIQTLSDKEYQI

-285 QFAINP
+285 QFAVNP
-291 ENGDRRI
+291 KNGERRI

-323 AALLAVGYNLTELEN
+323 AALLAVGFSLTELNN

-363 FPKFPSTDDILGTS
+363 FPKFPSTDD
-377 MQSVGEDKEYQT
+377 V
-389 MRDEALLCL
+389 
-398 DTIGIATGGSNVQFA
+398 
-413 INPENGDRR
+413 
-422 IIEMNPRVSRSSAL
+422 
-436 ASKATGFPIAKFAA
+436 
-450 LLAVGYNLTE
+450 
-460 LENDITGTTP
+460 
-470 ASFEPVQD
+470 
-478 YVVVKIPRFDFPKF
+478 
-492 PSTDDILGTS
+492 LGTS

-530 KSGIRNIDNRFIG
+530 KTGIRNIDNRFINL
-543 MPKEILQD
+543 PKVELQEEIK
-551 EIRTPRPRRIF
+551 TPRPRRIF

-569 RNWPLEDIAKIS
+569 RNWPIEDISKLS
-581 SVDIWF
+581 KVDIWF
-587 LQEIE
+587 LNEIE

-597 NPENT
+597 TPEST
-602 PSSVLKMLGWTEE
+602 PSSILKMLGWTNE
-615 DLDNKES
+615 DLDSLEIKE
-622 KNELESNR
+622 ELEKNR

-635 DTCSAEFESKTP
+635 DTCSAEFLSKTP

-652 NGVSNDDTTTNKK
+652 FGVSNDDLTSKNK

-691 SSLKENGFEAIMI
+691 QSLKENNYEAIMI

-722 FEPLTW
+722 FEPLSW
-728 REVKSVLNRE
+728 VEVKAVLERE

-751 PLKLAKNISKEGFNI
+751 PLKLAKNIKDSGFEI

-772 VIDKTEDRDLF
+772 VIETTEDRELF
-783 QKLCLD
+783 QKLCESIGID
-789 QNIRQPESKIAKNE
+789 QPKSKIAFNE
-803 NELVEAVKEIGF
+803 IELIQAVKEITY

-833 QTDEELEN
+833 KNDEELKN
-841 YLDILASADE
+841 YLSILSTSDE
-851 DGNPFKSGPLLVDQF
+851 DGNPFNSGPLLVDQF
-866 LTETIEI
+866 LTNTIEI

-884 YIAGILEHLEPAG
+884 FTAGILEHLEPAG
-897 VHSGDSTAVIPPYS
+897 VHSGDSTAVLPPFS
-911 VSEEMLKEIEEKSKK
+911 ISEKLIKEIQNKSIK
-926 LALGLNVKGLLNIQF
+926 LAKSLKVRGLLNIQF
-941 AIKDEE
+941 AIKDNNI
-947 LFILEANP
+947 FILEANP
-955 RASRTMPFVAKVT
+955 RASRTMPFISKVT

-982 YSIDEVRN
+982 HSLDSIKKNTEYLN
-990 KTKYLSSSSNKVAI
+990 NSTKKIAI
-1004 KKAIFPWSRFPAEDT
+1004 KKAIFPWTRFPAEDT

-1032 GVGKEFGTALNKAY
+1032 GIGNNFGVALNKAY
-1046 AAAGVEI
+1046 SAAGVEI
-1053 NNKEKGIFV
+1053 NQNKKGVFV
-1062 TLSDSEKPNFIKTVN
+1062 SLSDIEKPNFIEIIKTYIN
-1077 KYLELGFTLYSTE
+1077 IGFKIYSTE
-1090 GTGKFLKTNGIDS
+1090 GTSKYLNQNGIET
-1103 VIVGKADDL
+1103 VLVGRADDIAP
-1112 GQTSL
+1112 TSL
-1117 TIIEDKLVSLVINTP
+1117 TIIEDKLISLVINTP
-1132 TYANELSDGWKIR
+1132 TFANEYTDGWKIR
-1145 RLSHETGVA
+1145 RLSHEVGVA

-1160 EADAFIEAF
+1160 EAEAF
-1169 LNQNLV
+1169 LMAFKEKENIFKDMEAIQN
-1175 LDDLEVI
+1175 
-1182 QDVS
+1182 VS

>member
-6 EIKSI
+6 NIKSI

-36 ALKKEGFRVILVNS
+36 ALKSEGYRVILVNS
-50 NPATIMTDPEMA
+50 NPATIMTDPVMA
-62 HATYIEPLTHD
+62 DATYIEPLTCD
-73 YLKKIIEIEK
+73 YLEKIIEIEK

-94 TALNLS
+94 TALNLAMD
-100 IELEKSGVLKEN
+100 LEKKN
-112 NVELLGASANAI
+112 IFNKFNIKLLGASTDSI
-124 EIAENRWKFKEA
+124 EIAENRWLFKNA
-136 MDGVGIKTLKATYA
+136 MEEVGIKTLKAKYV
-150 KSFDEGINASKEI
+150 KKIEDGILVSKEI

-175 GGGGTSVVNN
+175 GGGGTSLVNN
-185 EEDFKSKLSDAFN
+185 EEELEKKLQEAFI

-203 EVLIEESIYGWKEF
+203 EVLVEESVYGWKEY

-252 PIQTLSDKEYQT
+252 PIQTLSDKEYQI

-285 QFAINP
+285 QFAVNP
-291 ENGDRRI
+291 KNGERRI

-323 AALLAVGYNLTELEN
+323 AALLAVGFSLTELN
-338 DITGTTPASFEP
+338 
-350 VQDYVVVKIPRFD
+350 
-363 FPKFPSTDDILGTS
+363 
-377 MQSVGEDKEYQT
+377 
-389 MRDEALLCL
+389 
-398 DTIGIATGGSNVQFA
+398 
-413 INPENGDRR
+413 
-422 IIEMNPRVSRSSAL
+422 
-436 ASKATGFPIAKFAA
+436 
-450 LLAVGYNLTE
+450 
-460 LENDITGTTP
+460 NDITGTTP

-530 KSGIRNIDNRFIG
+530 KTGIRNIDNRFINL
-543 MPKEILQD
+543 PKVELQEEIK
-551 EIRTPRPRRIF
+551 TPRPRRIF

-569 RNWPLEDIAKIS
+569 RNWPIEDISKLS
-581 SVDIWF
+581 KVDIWF
-587 LQEIE
+587 LNEIE

-597 NPENT
+597 TPEST
-602 PSSVLKMLGWTEE
+602 PSSILKMLGWTNE
-615 DLDNKES
+615 DLDSLEIKE
-622 KNELESNR
+622 ELEKNR

-635 DTCSAEFESKTP
+635 DTCSAEFLSKTP

-652 NGVSNDDTTTNKK
+652 FGVSNDDLTTKNK

-691 SSLKENGFEAIMI
+691 QSLKENNYEAIMI

-722 FEPLTW
+722 FEPLSW
-728 REVKSVLNRE
+728 VEVKAVLERE

-751 PLKLAKNISKEGFNI
+751 PLKLAKNIKDSGFEI

-772 VIDKTEDRDLF
+772 VIETTEDRELF
-783 QKLCLD
+783 QKLCESIGID
-789 QNIRQPESKIAKNE
+789 QPKSKIAFNE
-803 NELVEAVKEIGF
+803 IELIQAVKEITY

-833 QTDEELEN
+833 KNDEELKN
-841 YLDILASADE
+841 YLSILSTSDE
-851 DGNPFKSGPLLVDQF
+851 DGNPFNSGPLLVDQF
-866 LTETIEI
+866 LTNTIEI

-884 YIAGILEHLEPAG
+884 FTAGILEHLEPAG
-897 VHSGDSTAVIPPYS
+897 VHSGDSTAVLPPFS
-911 VSEEMLKEIEEKSKK
+911 ISEKLIKEIQNKSIK
-926 LALGLNVKGLLNIQF
+926 LAKSLKVRGLLNIQF
-941 AIKDEE
+941 AIKDNNI
-947 LFILEANP
+947 FILEANP
-955 RASRTMPFVAKVT
+955 RASRTMPFISKVT

-982 YSIDEVRN
+982 HSLDSIKKNTEYLN
-990 KTKYLSSSSNKVAI
+990 NSTKKIAI
-1004 KKAIFPWSRFPAEDT
+1004 KKAIFPWTRFPAEDT

-1032 GVGKEFGTALNKAY
+1032 GIGNNFGVALNKAY
-1046 AAAGVEI
+1046 SAAGVEI
-1053 NNKEKGIFV
+1053 NQNKKGVFV
-1062 TLSDSEKPNFIKTVN
+1062 SLSDFEKPNFVEIIKTYI
-1077 KYLELGFTLYSTE
+1077 KLGFKIYSTE
-1090 GTGKFLKTNGIDS
+1090 GTSKYLNQNGIET
-1103 VIVGKADDL
+1103 VLVGRADDIAP
-1112 GQTSL
+1112 TSL
-1117 TIIEDKLVSLVINTP
+1117 TIIEDKLISLVINTP
-1132 TYANELSDGWKIR
+1132 TFANEYTDGWKIR
-1145 RLSHETGVA
+1145 RLSHEVGVA

-1160 EADAFIEAF
+1160 EAEAF
-1169 LNQNLV
+1169 LMAFKEKENIFKDMETIQN
-1175 LDDLEVI
+1175 
-1182 QDVS
+1182 VS

>member
-6 EIKSI
+6 NIKSI

-36 ALKKEGFRVILVNS
+36 ALKSEGYRVILVNS
-50 NPATIMTDPEMA
+50 NPATIMTDTVMA
-62 HATYIEPLTHD
+62 DATYIEPLTCD
-73 YLKKIIEIEK
+73 YLEKIIEIEK

-94 TALNLS
+94 TALNLAM
-100 IELEKSGVLKEN
+100 ELESKNIFNKFN
-112 NVELLGASANAI
+112 IKLLGASADSI
-124 EIAENRWKFKEA
+124 EIAENRWLFKNA
-136 MDGVGIKTLKATYA
+136 MEEVGIKTLQA
-150 KSFDEGINASKEI
+150 KYVKKIEDGILASKEI

-175 GGGGTSVVNN
+175 GGGGTSLVNN
-185 EEDFKSKLSDAFN
+185 EEELEKKLQEAFI

-203 EVLIEESIYGWKEF
+203 EVLIEESVYGWKEY

-252 PIQTLSDKEYQT
+252 PIQTLSDKEYQI

-285 QFAINP
+285 QFAVNP
-291 ENGDRRI
+291 KNGERRI

-323 AALLAVGYNLTELEN
+323 AALLAVGFSLTELN
-338 DITGTTPASFEP
+338 
-350 VQDYVVVKIPRFD
+350 
-363 FPKFPSTDDILGTS
+363 
-377 MQSVGEDKEYQT
+377 
-389 MRDEALLCL
+389 
-398 DTIGIATGGSNVQFA
+398 
-413 INPENGDRR
+413 
-422 IIEMNPRVSRSSAL
+422 
-436 ASKATGFPIAKFAA
+436 
-450 LLAVGYNLTE
+450 
-460 LENDITGTTP
+460 NDITGTTP

-530 KSGIRNIDNRFIG
+530 KTGIRNIDNRFINL
-543 MPKEILQD
+543 PKVELQEEIK
-551 EIRTPRPRRIF
+551 TPRPRRIF

-569 RNWPLEDIAKIS
+569 RNWPIEDISKLS
-581 SVDIWF
+581 KVDIWF
-587 LQEIE
+587 LNEIE

-597 NPENT
+597 TPEST
-602 PSSVLKMLGWTEE
+602 PSSILKMLGWTNE
-615 DLDNKES
+615 DLDSLEIKE
-622 KNELESNR
+622 ELEKNR

-635 DTCSAEFESKTP
+635 DTCSAEFLSKTP

-652 NGVSNDDTTTNKK
+652 FGVSNDDLTTKNK

-691 SSLKENGFEAIMI
+691 QSLKENNYEAIMI

-722 FEPLTW
+722 FEPLSW
-728 REVKSVLNRE
+728 VEVKAVLDRE

-751 PLKLAKNISKEGFNI
+751 PLKLAKNIKDSGFEI

-772 VIDKTEDRDLF
+772 VIETTEDRELF
-783 QKLCLD
+783 QKLCESIGID
-789 QNIRQPESKIAKNE
+789 QPKSKIAFNE
-803 NELVEAVKEIGF
+803 TELIQAVKEITY

-833 QTDEELEN
+833 KNDEELKN
-841 YLDILASADE
+841 YLSILSTSDE
-851 DGNPFKSGPLLVDQF
+851 DGNPFNSGPLLVDQF
-866 LTETIEI
+866 LTNTIEI

-884 YIAGILEHLEPAG
+884 FTAGILEHLEPAG
-897 VHSGDSTAVIPPYS
+897 VHSGDSTAVLPPFS
-911 VSEEMLKEIEEKSKK
+911 ISEKLIKEIQNKSIK
-926 LALGLNVKGLLNIQF
+926 LAKSLKVRGLLNIQF
-941 AIKDEE
+941 AIKDDNI
-947 LFILEANP
+947 FILEANP
-955 RASRTMPFVAKVT
+955 RASRTMPFISKVT

-982 YSIDEVRN
+982 HSLDSIKKNTEYLN
-990 KTKYLSSSSNKVAI
+990 NSTKKIAI
-1004 KKAIFPWSRFPAEDT
+1004 KKAIFPWTRFPAEDT

-1032 GVGKEFGTALNKAY
+1032 GIGNNFGVALNKAY
-1046 AAAGVEI
+1046 SAAGVEI
-1053 NNKEKGIFV
+1053 NQNKKGVFV
-1062 TLSDSEKPNFIKTVN
+1062 SLSDIEKPNFVEIIKTYI
-1077 KYLELGFTLYSTE
+1077 KLGFKIYSTE
-1090 GTGKFLKTNGIDS
+1090 GTSKYLNQNGIET
-1103 VIVGKADDL
+1103 VLVGRADDIAP
-1112 GQTSL
+1112 TSL
-1117 TIIEDKLVSLVINTP
+1117 TIIQDKLISLVINTP
-1132 TYANELSDGWKIR
+1132 TFANEYTDGWKIR
-1145 RLSHETGVA
+1145 RLSHEVGVA

-1160 EADAFIEAF
+1160 EAEAF
-1169 LNQNLV
+1169 LMAFKEKENIFKDMEAIQN
-1175 LDDLEVI
+1175 
-1182 QDVS
+1182 VS

>member
-6 EIKSI
+6 NIKSI

-36 ALKKEGFRVILVNS
+36 ALKSEGYRVILVNS
-50 NPATIMTDPEMA
+50 NPATIMTDPVMA
-62 HATYIEPLTHD
+62 DATYIEPLTCD
-73 YLKKIIEIEK
+73 YLEKIIEIEK

-94 TALNLS
+94 TALNLAM
-100 IELEKSGVLKEN
+100 ELEKKN
-112 NVELLGASANAI
+112 IFNKFNIKLLGASADSI
-124 EIAENRWKFKEA
+124 EIAENRWLFKNA
-136 MDGVGIKTLKATYA
+136 MEEVGIKTLQA
-150 KSFDEGINASKEI
+150 KYVKKIEDGILASKEI

-175 GGGGTSVVNN
+175 GGGGTSLVNN
-185 EEDFKSKLSDAFN
+185 EEELEKKLQEAFI

-203 EVLIEESIYGWKEF
+203 EVLVEESVYGWKEY

-252 PIQTLSDKEYQT
+252 PIQTLSDKEYQI

-285 QFAINP
+285 QFAVNP
-291 ENGDRRI
+291 KNGERRI

-323 AALLAVGYNLTELEN
+323 AALLAVGFSLTELN
-338 DITGTTPASFEP
+338 
-350 VQDYVVVKIPRFD
+350 
-363 FPKFPSTDDILGTS
+363 
-377 MQSVGEDKEYQT
+377 
-389 MRDEALLCL
+389 
-398 DTIGIATGGSNVQFA
+398 
-413 INPENGDRR
+413 
-422 IIEMNPRVSRSSAL
+422 
-436 ASKATGFPIAKFAA
+436 
-450 LLAVGYNLTE
+450 
-460 LENDITGTTP
+460 NDITGTTP

-530 KSGIRNIDNRFIG
+530 KTGIRNIDNRFINL
-543 MPKEILQD
+543 PKVELQEEIK
-551 EIRTPRPRRIF
+551 TPRPRRIF

-569 RNWPLEDIAKIS
+569 RNWPIEDISKLS
-581 SVDIWF
+581 KVDIWF
-587 LQEIE
+587 LNEIE

-597 NPENT
+597 TPEST
-602 PSSVLKMLGWTEE
+602 PSSILKMLGWTNE
-615 DLDNKES
+615 DLDSLEIKE
-622 KNELESNR
+622 ELEKNR

-635 DTCSAEFESKTP
+635 DTCSAEFLSKTP

-652 NGVSNDDTTTNKK
+652 FGVSNDDLTTKNK

-691 SSLKENGFEAIMI
+691 QSLKENNYEAIMI

-722 FEPLTW
+722 FEPLSW
-728 REVKSVLNRE
+728 VEVKAVLERE

-751 PLKLAKNISKEGFNI
+751 PLKLAKNIKDSGFEI

-772 VIDKTEDRDLF
+772 VIETTEDRELF
-783 QKLCLD
+783 QKLCESIGID
-789 QNIRQPESKIAKNE
+789 QPKSKIAFNE
-803 NELVEAVKEIGF
+803 FELIQAVKEITY

-833 QTDEELEN
+833 KNDEELKN
-841 YLDILASADE
+841 YLSILSTSDE
-851 DGNPFKSGPLLVDQF
+851 DGNPFNSGPLLVDEF
-866 LTETIEI
+866 LTNTIEI

-884 YIAGILEHLEPAG
+884 FTAGILEHLEPAG
-897 VHSGDSTAVIPPYS
+897 VHSGDSTAVLPPFS
-911 VSEEMLKEIEEKSKK
+911 ISEKLIKEIQNKSIK
-926 LALGLNVKGLLNIQF
+926 LAKSLKVRGLLNIQF
-941 AIKDEE
+941 AIKDDNI
-947 LFILEANP
+947 FILEANP
-955 RASRTMPFVAKVT
+955 RASRTMPFISKVT

-982 YSIDEVRN
+982 HSLDSIKKNTEYLN
-990 KTKYLSSSSNKVAI
+990 NATKKIAI
-1004 KKAIFPWSRFPAEDT
+1004 KKAIFPWTRFPAEDT

-1032 GVGKEFGTALNKAY
+1032 GIGNNFGVALNKAY
-1046 AAAGVEI
+1046 SAAGVEI
-1053 NNKEKGIFV
+1053 NQNKKGVFV
-1062 TLSDSEKPNFIKTVN
+1062 SLSDIEKPNFVEIIKTYIN
-1077 KYLELGFTLYSTE
+1077 LGFKIYSTE
-1090 GTGKFLKTNGIDS
+1090 GTSKYLNQNGIET
-1103 VIVGKADDL
+1103 VLVGRADDIAP
-1112 GQTSL
+1112 TSL
-1117 TIIEDKLVSLVINTP
+1117 TILEDKLISLVINTP
-1132 TYANELSDGWKIR
+1132 TFANEYTDGWKIR
-1145 RLSHETGVA
+1145 RLSHEVGVA

-1160 EADAFIEAF
+1160 EAEAF
-1169 LNQNLV
+1169 LMAFKEKDNIFKDMEAIQN
-1175 LDDLEVI
+1175 
-1182 QDVS
+1182 VS

>member
-1 MPKNK
+1 MPANK

-36 ALKKEGFRVILVNS
+36 ALKNEGYRVILVNS
-50 NPATIMTDPEMA
+50 NPATIMTDPGMA
-62 HATYIEPLTHD
+62 DATYIEPLTANFVER
-73 YLKKIIEIEK
+73 IIEKEK

-100 IELEKSGVLKEN
+100 MELSEKGIFDKN
-112 NVELLGASANAI
+112 NVQLLGASADAI

-136 MDGVGIKTLKATYA
+136 MEEVGIKTLTATYA
-150 KSFDEGINASKEI
+150 KSFEEGLEASKKM
-163 GFPLML
+163 GYPLML

-175 GGGGTSVVNN
+175 GGGGTGVVNN
-185 EEDFKSKLSDAFN
+185 EEELNKKLKDAFT

-203 EVLIEESIYGWKEF
+203 EVLIEESVYGWKEF

-252 PIQTLSDKEYQT
+252 PIQTLSDKEYQI

-285 QFAINP
+285 QFAVNP

-323 AALLAVGYNLTELEN
+323 AALLAVGYNLTEL
-338 DITGTTPASFEP
+338 
-350 VQDYVVVKIPRFD
+350 K
-363 FPKFPSTDDILGTS
+363 
-377 MQSVGEDKEYQT
+377 
-389 MRDEALLCL
+389 
-398 DTIGIATGGSNVQFA
+398 
-413 INPENGDRR
+413 
-422 IIEMNPRVSRSSAL
+422 
-436 ASKATGFPIAKFAA
+436 
-450 LLAVGYNLTE
+450 
-460 LENDITGTTP
+460 NDITGTTP

-530 KSGIRNIDNRFIG
+530 KTGIRNIDNRFISLD
-543 MPKEILQD
+543 KNQLQEEISV
-551 EIRTPRPRRIF
+551 PRPRRIF
-562 AILEAIR
+562 AIFEAIR
-569 RNWPLEDIAKIS
+569 RNWPIEDIAELSKI
-581 SVDIWF
+581 DIWF
-587 LQEIE
+587 LREIE

-597 NPENT
+597 NPEST
-602 PSSVLKMLGWTEE
+602 PTTILKMLGWTDE
-615 DLDNKES
+615 DLDNKDS
-622 KNELESNR
+622 KKELENNR

-652 NGVSNDDTTTNKK
+652 NGTSNDDTASKQK

-682 FDYCCVHGI
+682 FDYCCVHGV
-691 SSLKENGFEAIMI
+691 SSLKENGYEAIMI

-722 FEPLTW
+722 FEPLSW
-728 REVKSVLNRE
+728 NEVKSVLDRE
-738 QPDSVIIQLGGQT
+738 KPDSVIIQLGGQT
-751 PLKLAKNISKEGFNI
+751 PLKLAKEIHNAGFNI

-772 VIDKTEDRDLF
+772 VIDSTEDRDLF
-783 QKLCLD
+783 QKLCTSQD
-789 QNIRQPESKIAKNE
+789 IKQPISKIANNE
-803 NELVEAVKEIGF
+803 KELVESVKEIGF

-833 QTDEELEN
+833 QTDEELNN
-841 YLDILASADE
+841 YLNILASADE

-866 LTETIEI
+866 LTETVEI
-873 DVDLISDGKEV
+873 DVDLISDGKDV
-884 YIAGILEHLEPAG
+884 FIAGILEHLEPAG

-911 VSEEMLKEIEEKSKK
+911 IDKEMIKEIEDKSTK
-926 LALGLNVKGLLNIQF
+926 LALGLNVQGLLNIQF
-941 AIKDEE
+941 AIKDNE

-982 YSIDEVRN
+982 YTINEIKD
-990 KTKYLSSSSNKVAI
+990 KTNYLNSSTEKIAI

-1032 GVGKEFGTALNKAY
+1032 GIGKDFGTALNKAY

-1053 NNKEKGIFV
+1053 GEKEKGVFV
-1062 TLSDSEKPNFIKTVN
+1062 TLSDAEKPNFIEVVN
-1077 KYLELGFTLYSTE
+1077 KYIDLEFSIYATE
-1090 GTGKFLKTNGIDS
+1090 GTASFLKENNIES
-1103 VIVGKADDL
+1103 IIVGRADDESP
-1112 GQTSL
+1112 TSL
-1117 TIIEDKLVSLVINTP
+1117 TIIEEKLISIVINTP
-1132 TYANELSDGWKIR
+1132 TFANEYTDGWKIR

-1160 EADAFIEAF
+1160 EAEAF
-1169 LNQNLV
+1169 LEAFLLQEKV
-1175 LDDLEVI
+1175 LDDMEAI
-1182 QDVS
+1182 QNVS

>member
-1 MPKNK
+1 MPANK

-36 ALKKEGFRVILVNS
+36 ALKNEGYRVILVNS
-50 NPATIMTDPEMA
+50 NPATIMTDPGMA
-62 HATYIEPLTHD
+62 DATYIEPLTANFVER
-73 YLKKIIEIEK
+73 IIEKEK

-100 IELEKSGVLKEN
+100 MELSEKGIFDKN
-112 NVELLGASANAI
+112 NVQLLGASADAI

-136 MDGVGIKTLKATYA
+136 MEEVGIKTLSATYA
-150 KSFDEGINASKEI
+150 KSFEEGLEASKKM
-163 GFPLML
+163 GYPLML

-175 GGGGTSVVNN
+175 GGGGTGVVNN
-185 EEDFKSKLSDAFN
+185 EEELNKKLKDAFT

-203 EVLIEESIYGWKEF
+203 EVLIEESVYGWKEF

-252 PIQTLSDKEYQT
+252 PIQTLSDKEYQI

-285 QFAINP
+285 QFAVNP

-323 AALLAVGYNLTELEN
+323 AALLAVGYNLTEL
-338 DITGTTPASFEP
+338 
-350 VQDYVVVKIPRFD
+350 K
-363 FPKFPSTDDILGTS
+363 
-377 MQSVGEDKEYQT
+377 
-389 MRDEALLCL
+389 
-398 DTIGIATGGSNVQFA
+398 
-413 INPENGDRR
+413 
-422 IIEMNPRVSRSSAL
+422 
-436 ASKATGFPIAKFAA
+436 
-450 LLAVGYNLTE
+450 
-460 LENDITGTTP
+460 NDITGTTP

-530 KSGIRNIDNRFIG
+530 KTGIRNIDNRFISLD
-543 MPKEILQD
+543 KNQLQEEISV
-551 EIRTPRPRRIF
+551 PRPRRIF
-562 AILEAIR
+562 AIFEAIR
-569 RNWPLEDIAKIS
+569 RNWPIEDIAELSKI
-581 SVDIWF
+581 DIWF
-587 LQEIE
+587 LREIE

-597 NPENT
+597 NPEST
-602 PSSVLKMLGWTEE
+602 PTTILKMLGWTDE
-615 DLDNKES
+615 DLDNKDS
-622 KNELESNR
+622 KKELENNR

-652 NGVSNDDTTTNKK
+652 NGTSNDDTATKEK

-682 FDYCCVHGI
+682 FDYCCVHGV
-691 SSLKENGFEAIMI
+691 SSLKENGYEAIMI

-722 FEPLTW
+722 FEPLSW
-728 REVKSVLNRE
+728 NEVKSVLDRE
-738 QPDSVIIQLGGQT
+738 KPDSVIIQLGGQT
-751 PLKLAKNISKEGFNI
+751 PLKLAKEIHNAGFNI

-772 VIDKTEDRDLF
+772 VIDSTEDRDLF
-783 QKLCLD
+783 QKLCTSQD
-789 QNIRQPESKIAKNE
+789 IKQPISKIANNE
-803 NELVEAVKEIGF
+803 KELVESVREIGF

-833 QTDEELEN
+833 QTDEELNN
-841 YLDILASADE
+841 YLNILASADE

-866 LTETIEI
+866 LTETVEI
-873 DVDLISDGKEV
+873 DVDLISDGKDV
-884 YIAGILEHLEPAG
+884 FIAGILEHLEPAG

-911 VSEEMLKEIEEKSKK
+911 IDKEMIKEIEDKSTK
-926 LALGLNVKGLLNIQF
+926 LALGLNVQGLLNIQF
-941 AIKDEE
+941 AIKDNE

-982 YSIDEVRN
+982 YTINEIKD
-990 KTKYLSSSSNKVAI
+990 KTNYLNSSTEKIAI

-1032 GVGKEFGTALNKAY
+1032 GIGKDFGTALNKAY

-1053 NNKEKGIFV
+1053 GEKEKGVFV
-1062 TLSDSEKPNFIKTVN
+1062 TLSDAEKPNFIEVVN
-1077 KYLELGFTLYSTE
+1077 KYVNLEFSIYATE
-1090 GTGKFLKTNGIDS
+1090 GTASFLKENNIES
-1103 VIVGKADDL
+1103 IVVGRADDESP
-1112 GQTSL
+1112 TSL
-1117 TIIEDKLVSLVINTP
+1117 TIIDEKLISIVINTP
-1132 TYANELSDGWKIR
+1132 TFANEYTDGWKIR

-1160 EADAFIEAF
+1160 EAEAF
-1169 LNQNLV
+1169 LEAFLLQEKV
-1175 LDDLEVI
+1175 LDDMEAI
-1182 QDVS
+1182 QNVS

>member
-6 EIKSI
+6 DIQSI

-36 ALKKEGFRVILVNS
+36 ALKKEGYRVILVNS

-62 HATYIEPLTHD
+62 DATYIEPLTLD
-73 YLKKIIEIEK
+73 YLKKIIEQEK

-100 IELEKSGVLKEN
+100 MQLEAEN
-112 NVELLGASANAI
+112 VFNDNNILLLGASAESI
-124 EIAENRWKFKEA
+124 EIAENRWLFKNA
-136 MDGVGIKTLKATYA
+136 MEKVGIKTLKAKYV
-150 KSFDEGINASKEI
+150 KSIDKGLEVSKEI

-175 GGGGTSVVNN
+175 GGGGTSLVNSD
-185 EEDFKSKLSDAFN
+185 EELETRLRDAFN

-203 EVLIEESIYGWKEF
+203 EVLIEESVYGWKEY

-285 QFAINP
+285 QFAVNP
-291 ENGDRRI
+291 INGDRRI

-323 AALLAVGYNLTELEN
+323 AALLAVGYNLTELKN
-338 DITGTTPASFEP
+338 DITGS
-350 VQDYVVVKIPRFD
+350 
-363 FPKFPSTDDILGTS
+363 
-377 MQSVGEDKEYQT
+377 
-389 MRDEALLCL
+389 
-398 DTIGIATGGSNVQFA
+398 
-413 INPENGDRR
+413 
-422 IIEMNPRVSRSSAL
+422 
-436 ASKATGFPIAKFAA
+436 
-450 LLAVGYNLTE
+450 
-460 LENDITGTTP
+460 TP

-530 KSGIRNIDNRFIG
+530 KTGIRNIDNRFINLT
-543 MPKEILQD
+543 KSHLQEEIK
-551 EIRTPRPRRIF
+551 TPRPRRIF

-569 RNWPLEDIAKIS
+569 RNWPIEDIAVLS
-581 SVDIWF
+581 SIDIWF
-587 LQEIE
+587 LREIE

-597 NPENT
+597 T
-602 PSSVLKMLGWTEE
+602 PDSTPVSILKMLGWTDE
-615 DLDNKES
+615 DLDSKEI
-622 KNELESNR
+622 KNNLEENR
-630 VYKLV
+630 AYKLV
-635 DTCSAEFESKTP
+635 DTCSAEFLSKTP

-652 NGVSNDDTTTNKK
+652 YGTSDDDNASNNKK
-665 KVVVIGSG
+665 VIVIGSG

-682 FDYCCVHGI
+682 FDYCCVHGVE
-691 SSLKENGFEAIMI
+691 SLKENNYEAIMI

-722 FEPLTW
+722 FEPLSW
-728 REVKSVLNRE
+728 NEVQAVLEREN
-738 QPDSVIIQLGGQT
+738 PDSVIIQLGGQT
-751 PLKLAKNISKEGFNI
+751 PLKLAKKITSAGYRI

-772 VIDKTEDRDLF
+772 VIDSTEDRDLF
-783 QKLCLD
+783 QKLCKSIKI
-789 QNIRQPESKIAKNE
+789 NQPKSKISFNE
-803 NELVEAVKEIGF
+803 NELIEAVKEIAY

-833 QTDEELEN
+833 QNDTELQN
-841 YLDILASADE
+841 YLSVLATADD
-851 DGNPFKSGPLLVDQF
+851 DGNPFNSGPLLVDQY
-866 LTETIEI
+866 LTNTIEI
-873 DVDLISDGKEV
+873 DVDLISDGKDV
-884 YIAGILEHLEPAG
+884 FIAGILEHLEPAG
-897 VHSGDSTAVIPPYS
+897 IHSGDSTAVLPPFS
-911 VSEEMLKEIEEKSKK
+911 ISENVIEEIKNKSTK
-926 LALGLNVKGLLNIQF
+926 LAKALGVKGLLNIQF
-941 AIKDEE
+941 AIKDEK
-947 LFILEANP
+947 LYILEANP
-955 RASRTMPFVAKVT
+955 RASRTMPFVSKVT

-982 YSIDEVRN
+982 HTLDSVKKN
-990 KTKYLSSSSNKVAI
+990 SSYLNSSTEKIAI

-1032 GVGKEFGTALNKAY
+1032 GIGKSFGVALNKAY

-1053 NNKEKGIFV
+1053 NEDKKGIFV
-1062 TLSDSEKPNFIKTVN
+1062 SLSDQEKSNFIDVVKTYAN
-1077 KYLELGFTLYSTE
+1077 LGFQIYSTE
-1090 GTGKFLKTNGIDS
+1090 GTGKYLKNHNIDS
-1103 VIVGKADDL
+1103 IIVGRAEEASP
-1112 GQTSL
+1112 TSL
-1117 TIIEDKLVSLVINTP
+1117 TILQDNLISLVINTP
-1132 TYANELSDGWKIR
+1132 TFANEYTDGWKIR

-1160 EADAFIEAF
+1160 EAEAF
-1169 LNQNLV
+1169 LKAFNEISKSFEDMEAIQN
-1175 LDDLEVI
+1175 
-1182 QDVS
+1182 VS

>member
-6 EIKSI
+6 DIQSI

-36 ALKKEGFRVILVNS
+36 ALKKEGYRVILVNS

-62 HATYIEPLTHD
+62 DATYIEPLTLD
-73 YLKKIIEIEK
+73 YLKKIIEQEK

-100 IELEKSGVLKEN
+100 MQLEAEN
-112 NVELLGASANAI
+112 VFNDNNILLLGASAESI
-124 EIAENRWKFKEA
+124 EIAENRWLFKNA
-136 MDGVGIKTLKATYA
+136 MEKVGIKTLKARYV
-150 KSFDEGINASKEI
+150 KSIDKGLEVSKEI

-175 GGGGTSVVNN
+175 GGGGTSLVNSD
-185 EEDFKSKLSDAFN
+185 EELETRLRDAFN

-203 EVLIEESIYGWKEF
+203 EVLIEESVYGWKEY

-285 QFAINP
+285 QFAVNP
-291 ENGDRRI
+291 INGDRRI

-323 AALLAVGYNLTELEN
+323 AALLAVGYNLTELKN
-338 DITGTTPASFEP
+338 DITGS
-350 VQDYVVVKIPRFD
+350 
-363 FPKFPSTDDILGTS
+363 
-377 MQSVGEDKEYQT
+377 
-389 MRDEALLCL
+389 
-398 DTIGIATGGSNVQFA
+398 
-413 INPENGDRR
+413 
-422 IIEMNPRVSRSSAL
+422 
-436 ASKATGFPIAKFAA
+436 
-450 LLAVGYNLTE
+450 
-460 LENDITGTTP
+460 TP

-530 KSGIRNIDNRFIG
+530 KTGIRNIDNRFINLT
-543 MPKEILQD
+543 KSHLQEEIK
-551 EIRTPRPRRIF
+551 TPRPRRIF

-569 RNWPLEDIAKIS
+569 RNWPIEDIAVLS
-581 SVDIWF
+581 SIDIWF
-587 LQEIE
+587 LREIE

-597 NPENT
+597 T
-602 PSSVLKMLGWTEE
+602 PDSTPVSILKMLGWTDE
-615 DLDNKES
+615 DLDSKEI
-622 KNELESNR
+622 KNNLEENR
-630 VYKLV
+630 AYKLV
-635 DTCSAEFESKTP
+635 DTCSAEFLSKTP

-652 NGVSNDDTTTNKK
+652 YGTSDDDNASNNKK
-665 KVVVIGSG
+665 VIVIGSG

-682 FDYCCVHGI
+682 FDYCCVHGVE
-691 SSLKENGFEAIMI
+691 SLKENNYEAIMI

-722 FEPLTW
+722 FEPLSW
-728 REVKSVLNRE
+728 NEVQAVLEREN
-738 QPDSVIIQLGGQT
+738 PDSVIIQLGGQT
-751 PLKLAKNISKEGFNI
+751 PLKLAKKITSAGYRI

-772 VIDKTEDRDLF
+772 VIDSTEDRDLF
-783 QKLCLD
+783 QKLCKSIKI
-789 QNIRQPESKIAKNE
+789 NQPKSKISFNE
-803 NELVEAVKEIGF
+803 NELVEAVKEIAY

-833 QTDEELEN
+833 QNDTELQN
-841 YLDILASADE
+841 YLSVLATADD
-851 DGNPFKSGPLLVDQF
+851 DGNPFNSGPLLVDQY
-866 LTETIEI
+866 LTNTIEI
-873 DVDLISDGKEV
+873 DVDLISDGKDV
-884 YIAGILEHLEPAG
+884 FIAGILEHLEPAG
-897 VHSGDSTAVIPPYS
+897 IHSGDSTAVLPPFS
-911 VSEEMLKEIEEKSKK
+911 ISENVIEEIKNKSTK
-926 LALGLNVKGLLNIQF
+926 LAKALGVKGLLNIQF
-941 AIKDEE
+941 AIKDEK
-947 LFILEANP
+947 LYILEANP
-955 RASRTMPFVAKVT
+955 RASRTMPFVSKVT

-982 YSIDEVRN
+982 HTLDSVKKN
-990 KTKYLSSSSNKVAI
+990 SSYLNSSTEKIAI

-1032 GVGKEFGTALNKAY
+1032 GIGKSFGVALNKAY

-1053 NNKEKGIFV
+1053 NEDKKGIFV
-1062 TLSDSEKPNFIKTVN
+1062 SLSDQEKSNFIDVVKTYAN
-1077 KYLELGFTLYSTE
+1077 LGFQIYSTE
-1090 GTGKFLKTNGIDS
+1090 GTGKYLKNHNIDS
-1103 VIVGKADDL
+1103 IIVGRAEEASP
-1112 GQTSL
+1112 TSL
-1117 TIIEDKLVSLVINTP
+1117 TILQDNLISLVINTP
-1132 TYANELSDGWKIR
+1132 TFANEYTDGWKIR

-1160 EADAFIEAF
+1160 EAEAF
-1169 LNQNLV
+1169 LKAFNEISKSFEDMEAIQN
-1175 LDDLEVI
+1175 
-1182 QDVS
+1182 VS

>member
-1 MPKNK
+1 MPANK

-36 ALKKEGFRVILVNS
+36 ALKNEGYRVILVNS
-50 NPATIMTDPEMA
+50 NPATIMTDPGMA
-62 HATYIEPLTHD
+62 DATYIEPLTANFVER
-73 YLKKIIEIEK
+73 IIEKEK

-100 IELEKSGVLKEN
+100 MELSEKGIFDKN
-112 NVELLGASANAI
+112 NVQLLGASADAI

-136 MDGVGIKTLKATYA
+136 MEEVGIKTLNATYA
-150 KSFDEGINASKEI
+150 KSFEEGLEASKKM
-163 GFPLML
+163 GYPLML

-175 GGGGTSVVNN
+175 GGGGTGVVNN
-185 EEDFKSKLSDAFN
+185 EEELNKKLKDAFT

-203 EVLIEESIYGWKEF
+203 EVLIEESVYGWKEF

-252 PIQTLSDKEYQT
+252 PIQTLSDKEYQI

-285 QFAINP
+285 QFAVNP

-323 AALLAVGYNLTELEN
+323 AALLAVGYNLTEL
-338 DITGTTPASFEP
+338 
-350 VQDYVVVKIPRFD
+350 K
-363 FPKFPSTDDILGTS
+363 
-377 MQSVGEDKEYQT
+377 
-389 MRDEALLCL
+389 
-398 DTIGIATGGSNVQFA
+398 
-413 INPENGDRR
+413 
-422 IIEMNPRVSRSSAL
+422 
-436 ASKATGFPIAKFAA
+436 
-450 LLAVGYNLTE
+450 
-460 LENDITGTTP
+460 NDITGTTP

-530 KSGIRNIDNRFIG
+530 KTGIRNIDNRFISLD
-543 MPKEILQD
+543 KHQLQEEISV
-551 EIRTPRPRRIF
+551 PRPRRIF
-562 AILEAIR
+562 AIFEAIR
-569 RNWPLEDIAKIS
+569 RNWPIEDIAELSKI
-581 SVDIWF
+581 DIWF
-587 LQEIE
+587 LREIE

-597 NPENT
+597 NPEST
-602 PSSVLKMLGWTEE
+602 PTTKLKMLGWTDE
-615 DLDNKES
+615 DLDNKDS
-622 KNELESNR
+622 KKELENNR

-635 DTCSAEFESKTP
+635 DTCSAEFVSKTP

-652 NGVSNDDTTTNKK
+652 NGSSNDDTASKQK

-682 FDYCCVHGI
+682 FDYCCVHGV
-691 SSLKENGFEAIMI
+691 SSLKENGYEAIMI

-722 FEPLTW
+722 FEPLSW
-728 REVKSVLNRE
+728 NEVKSVLDRE
-738 QPDSVIIQLGGQT
+738 KPDSVIIQLGGQT
-751 PLKLAKNISKEGFNI
+751 PLKLAKEIHNAGFNI

-772 VIDKTEDRDLF
+772 VIDSTEDRDLF
-783 QKLCLD
+783 QKLCTSQD
-789 QNIRQPESKIAKNE
+789 IKQPISKIANNE
-803 NELVEAVKEIGF
+803 KELVESVKEIGF

-833 QTDEELEN
+833 QTDEELNN
-841 YLDILASADE
+841 YLNILASADE

-866 LTETIEI
+866 LTETVEI
-873 DVDLISDGKEV
+873 DVDLISDGKDV
-884 YIAGILEHLEPAG
+884 FIAGILEHLEPAG

-911 VSEEMLKEIEEKSKK
+911 IDKEMIKEIEDKSTK
-926 LALGLNVKGLLNIQF
+926 LALGLNVQGLLNIQF
-941 AIKDEE
+941 AIKDNE

-982 YSIDEVRN
+982 YTINEIKD
-990 KTKYLSSSSNKVAI
+990 KTNYLNSSTEKIAI

-1032 GVGKEFGTALNKAY
+1032 GIGKDFGTALNKAY

-1053 NNKEKGIFV
+1053 GEKEKGVFV
-1062 TLSDSEKPNFIKTVN
+1062 TLSDAEKPNFIEVVN
-1077 KYLELGFTLYSTE
+1077 KYVNLEFSIYATE
-1090 GTGKFLKTNGIDS
+1090 GTASFLKENNIES
-1103 VIVGKADDL
+1103 IVVGRADDESP
-1112 GQTSL
+1112 TSL
-1117 TIIEDKLVSLVINTP
+1117 TIIDEKLISIVINTP
-1132 TYANELSDGWKIR
+1132 TFANEYTDGWKIR

-1160 EADAFIEAF
+1160 EAEAF
-1169 LNQNLV
+1169 LEAFLLQEKV
-1175 LDDLEVI
+1175 LDDMEAI
-1182 QDVS
+1182 QNVS

>member
-6 EIKSI
+6 NIKSI

-36 ALKKEGFRVILVNS
+36 ALKSEGYRVILVNS
-50 NPATIMTDPEMA
+50 NPATIMTDPVMA
-62 HATYIEPLTHD
+62 DATYIEPLTCD
-73 YLKKIIEIEK
+73 YLEKIIEIEK

-94 TALNLS
+94 TALNLAM
-100 IELEKSGVLKEN
+100 ELEKKN
-112 NVELLGASANAI
+112 IFNKFNIKLLGASADSI
-124 EIAENRWKFKEA
+124 EIAENRWLFKNA
-136 MDGVGIKTLKATYA
+136 MEEVGIKTLQA
-150 KSFDEGINASKEI
+150 KYVKKIEDGILASKEI

-175 GGGGTSVVNN
+175 GGGGTSLVNN
-185 EEDFKSKLSDAFN
+185 EEELEKKLQEAFI

-203 EVLIEESIYGWKEF
+203 EVLVEESVYGWKEY

-252 PIQTLSDKEYQT
+252 PIQTLSDKEYQI

-285 QFAINP
+285 QFAVNP
-291 ENGDRRI
+291 KNGERRI

-323 AALLAVGYNLTELEN
+323 AALLAVGFSLTELN
-338 DITGTTPASFEP
+338 
-350 VQDYVVVKIPRFD
+350 
-363 FPKFPSTDDILGTS
+363 
-377 MQSVGEDKEYQT
+377 
-389 MRDEALLCL
+389 
-398 DTIGIATGGSNVQFA
+398 
-413 INPENGDRR
+413 
-422 IIEMNPRVSRSSAL
+422 
-436 ASKATGFPIAKFAA
+436 
-450 LLAVGYNLTE
+450 
-460 LENDITGTTP
+460 NDITGTTP

-530 KSGIRNIDNRFIG
+530 KTGIRNIDNRFINL
-543 MPKEILQD
+543 PKVELQEEIK
-551 EIRTPRPRRIF
+551 TPRPRRIF

-569 RNWPLEDIAKIS
+569 RNWPIEDISKLS
-581 SVDIWF
+581 KVDIWF
-587 LQEIE
+587 LNEIE

-597 NPENT
+597 TPEST
-602 PSSVLKMLGWTEE
+602 PSSILKMLGWTND
-615 DLDNKES
+615 DLDSLEIKE
-622 KNELESNR
+622 ELEKNR

-635 DTCSAEFESKTP
+635 DTCSAEFLSKTP

-652 NGVSNDDTTTNKK
+652 FGVSNDDLTTKNK

-691 SSLKENGFEAIMI
+691 QSLKENNYEAIMI

-722 FEPLTW
+722 FEPLSW
-728 REVKSVLNRE
+728 VEVKAVLERE

-751 PLKLAKNISKEGFNI
+751 PLKLAKNIKDSGFEI

-772 VIDKTEDRDLF
+772 VIETTEDRELF
-783 QKLCLD
+783 QKLCESIGID
-789 QNIRQPESKIAKNE
+789 QPKSKIAFNE
-803 NELVEAVKEIGF
+803 FELIQAVKEITY

-833 QTDEELEN
+833 KNDEELKN
-841 YLDILASADE
+841 YLSILSTSDE
-851 DGNPFKSGPLLVDQF
+851 DGNPFNSGPLLVDEF
-866 LTETIEI
+866 LTNTIEI

-884 YIAGILEHLEPAG
+884 FTAGILEHLEPAG
-897 VHSGDSTAVIPPYS
+897 VHSGDSTAVLPPFS
-911 VSEEMLKEIEEKSKK
+911 ISEKLIKEIQNKSIK
-926 LALGLNVKGLLNIQF
+926 LAKSLKVRGLLNIQF
-941 AIKDEE
+941 AIKDDNI
-947 LFILEANP
+947 FILEANP
-955 RASRTMPFVAKVT
+955 RASRTMPFISKVT

-982 YSIDEVRN
+982 HSLDSIKKNTEYLN
-990 KTKYLSSSSNKVAI
+990 NSTKKIAI
-1004 KKAIFPWSRFPAEDT
+1004 KKAIFPWTRFPAEDT

-1032 GVGKEFGTALNKAY
+1032 GIGNNFGVALNKAY
-1046 AAAGVEI
+1046 SAAGVEI
-1053 NNKEKGIFV
+1053 NQNKKGVFV
-1062 TLSDSEKPNFIKTVN
+1062 SLSDIEKPNFVEIIKTYIN
-1077 KYLELGFTLYSTE
+1077 LGFKIYSTE
-1090 GTGKFLKTNGIDS
+1090 GTSKYLNQNGIET
-1103 VIVGKADDL
+1103 VLVGRADDIAP
-1112 GQTSL
+1112 TSL
-1117 TIIEDKLVSLVINTP
+1117 TILEDKLISLVINTP
-1132 TYANELSDGWKIR
+1132 TFANEYTDGWKIR
-1145 RLSHETGVA
+1145 RLSHEVGVA

-1160 EADAFIEAF
+1160 EAEAF
-1169 LNQNLV
+1169 LMAFKEKDNIFKDMEAIQN
-1175 LDDLEVI
+1175 
-1182 QDVS
+1182 VS

>member
-6 EIKSI
+6 NIKSI

-36 ALKKEGFRVILVNS
+36 ALKSEGYKVILVNS
-50 NPATIMTDPEMA
+50 NPATIMTDPVMA
-62 HATYIEPLTHD
+62 DATYIEPLTCD
-73 YLKKIIEIEK
+73 YLEKIIEIEK

-94 TALNLS
+94 TALNLAM
-100 IELEKSGVLKEN
+100 ELESKNIFNKFN
-112 NVELLGASANAI
+112 IKLLGASADSI
-124 EIAENRWKFKEA
+124 EIAENRWLFKNA
-136 MDGVGIKTLKATYA
+136 MEEVGIKTLQA
-150 KSFDEGINASKEI
+150 KYVKKIEDGILASKEI

-175 GGGGTSVVNN
+175 GGGGTSLVNN
-185 EEDFKSKLSDAFN
+185 EEELEKKLQEAFI

-203 EVLIEESIYGWKEF
+203 EVLIEESVYGWKEY

-252 PIQTLSDKEYQT
+252 PIQTLSDKEYQI

-285 QFAINP
+285 QFAVNP
-291 ENGDRRI
+291 KNGERRI

-323 AALLAVGYNLTELEN
+323 AALLAVGFSLTELN
-338 DITGTTPASFEP
+338 
-350 VQDYVVVKIPRFD
+350 
-363 FPKFPSTDDILGTS
+363 
-377 MQSVGEDKEYQT
+377 
-389 MRDEALLCL
+389 
-398 DTIGIATGGSNVQFA
+398 
-413 INPENGDRR
+413 
-422 IIEMNPRVSRSSAL
+422 
-436 ASKATGFPIAKFAA
+436 
-450 LLAVGYNLTE
+450 
-460 LENDITGTTP
+460 NDITGTTP

-530 KSGIRNIDNRFIG
+530 KTGIRNIDNRFINL
-543 MPKEILQD
+543 PKVELQEEIK
-551 EIRTPRPRRIF
+551 TPRPRRIF

-569 RNWPLEDIAKIS
+569 RNWPIEDISKLS
-581 SVDIWF
+581 KVDIWF
-587 LQEIE
+587 LNEIE

-597 NPENT
+597 TPEST
-602 PSSVLKMLGWTEE
+602 PSSILKMLGWTNE
-615 DLDNKES
+615 DLDSLEIKE
-622 KNELESNR
+622 ELEKNR

-635 DTCSAEFESKTP
+635 DTCSAEFLSKTP

-652 NGVSNDDTTTNKK
+652 FGVSNDDLTTKNK

-691 SSLKENGFEAIMI
+691 QSLKENNYEAIMI

-722 FEPLTW
+722 FEPLSW
-728 REVKSVLNRE
+728 VEVKAVLDRE

-751 PLKLAKNISKEGFNI
+751 PLKLAKNIKDSGFEI

-772 VIDKTEDRDLF
+772 VIETTEDRELF
-783 QKLCLD
+783 QKLCESIGID
-789 QNIRQPESKIAKNE
+789 QPKSKIAFNE
-803 NELVEAVKEIGF
+803 TELIQAVKEITY

-833 QTDEELEN
+833 KNDEELKN
-841 YLDILASADE
+841 YLLILSTSDE
-851 DGNPFKSGPLLVDQF
+851 DGNPFNSGPLLVDQF
-866 LTETIEI
+866 LTNTIEI

-884 YIAGILEHLEPAG
+884 FTAGILEHLEPAG
-897 VHSGDSTAVIPPYS
+897 VHSGDSTAVLPPFS
-911 VSEEMLKEIEEKSKK
+911 ISEKLIKEIQNKSIK
-926 LALGLNVKGLLNIQF
+926 LAKSLKVRGLLNIQF
-941 AIKDEE
+941 AIKDDNI
-947 LFILEANP
+947 FILEANP
-955 RASRTMPFVAKVT
+955 RASRTMPFISKVT

-982 YSIDEVRN
+982 HSLDSIKKNTEYLN
-990 KTKYLSSSSNKVAI
+990 NSTKKIAI
-1004 KKAIFPWSRFPAEDT
+1004 KKAIFPWTRFPAEDT

-1032 GVGKEFGTALNKAY
+1032 GIGNNFGVALNKAY
-1046 AAAGVEI
+1046 SAAGVEI
-1053 NNKEKGIFV
+1053 NQNKKGVFV
-1062 TLSDSEKPNFIKTVN
+1062 SLSDIEKPNFVEIIKTYI
-1077 KYLELGFTLYSTE
+1077 KLGFKIYSTE
-1090 GTGKFLKTNGIDS
+1090 GTSKYLKQNGIET
-1103 VIVGKADDL
+1103 VLVGRADDIAP
-1112 GQTSL
+1112 TSL
-1117 TIIEDKLVSLVINTP
+1117 TIIEDKLISLVINTP
-1132 TYANELSDGWKIR
+1132 TFANEYTDGWKIR
-1145 RLSHETGVA
+1145 RLSHEVGVA

-1160 EADAFIEAF
+1160 EAEAF
-1169 LNQNLV
+1169 LMAFKEKENIFKDMEAIQN
-1175 LDDLEVI
+1175 
-1182 QDVS
+1182 VS

>member
-6 EIKSI
+6 NIKSI

-36 ALKKEGFRVILVNS
+36 ALKSEGYRVILVNS
-50 NPATIMTDPEMA
+50 NPATIMTDPVMA
-62 HATYIEPLTHD
+62 DATYIEPLTCD
-73 YLKKIIEIEK
+73 YLEKIIEIEK

-94 TALNLS
+94 TALNLAMD
-100 IELEKSGVLKEN
+100 LEKKN
-112 NVELLGASANAI
+112 IFNKFNIKLLGASTDSI
-124 EIAENRWKFKEA
+124 EIAENRWLFKNA
-136 MDGVGIKTLKATYA
+136 MEEVGIKTLKAKYV
-150 KSFDEGINASKEI
+150 KKIEDGILVSKEI

-175 GGGGTSVVNN
+175 GGGGTSLVNN
-185 EEDFKSKLSDAFN
+185 EEELEKKLREAFI

-203 EVLIEESIYGWKEF
+203 EVLIEESVYGWKEY

-252 PIQTLSDKEYQT
+252 PIQTLSDKEYQI

-285 QFAINP
+285 QFAVNP
-291 ENGDRRI
+291 KNGERRI

-323 AALLAVGYNLTELEN
+323 AALLAVGFSLTELN
-338 DITGTTPASFEP
+338 
-350 VQDYVVVKIPRFD
+350 
-363 FPKFPSTDDILGTS
+363 
-377 MQSVGEDKEYQT
+377 
-389 MRDEALLCL
+389 
-398 DTIGIATGGSNVQFA
+398 
-413 INPENGDRR
+413 
-422 IIEMNPRVSRSSAL
+422 
-436 ASKATGFPIAKFAA
+436 
-450 LLAVGYNLTE
+450 
-460 LENDITGTTP
+460 NDITGTTP

-530 KSGIRNIDNRFIG
+530 KTGIRNIDNRFINL
-543 MPKEILQD
+543 PKVELQEEIK
-551 EIRTPRPRRIF
+551 TPRPRRIF

-569 RNWPLEDIAKIS
+569 RNWPIEDISKLS
-581 SVDIWF
+581 KVDIWF
-587 LQEIE
+587 LNEIE

-597 NPENT
+597 TPEST
-602 PSSVLKMLGWTEE
+602 PSSILKMLGWTNE
-615 DLDNKES
+615 DLDSLEIKE
-622 KNELESNR
+622 ELEKNR

-635 DTCSAEFESKTP
+635 DTCSAEFLSKTP

-652 NGVSNDDTTTNKK
+652 FGVSNDDLTTKNK

-691 SSLKENGFEAIMI
+691 QSLKENNYEAIMI

-722 FEPLTW
+722 FEPLSW
-728 REVKSVLNRE
+728 VEVKAVLERE

-751 PLKLAKNISKEGFNI
+751 PLKLAKNIKDSGFEI

-772 VIDKTEDRDLF
+772 VIETTEDRELF
-783 QKLCLD
+783 QKLCESIGID
-789 QNIRQPESKIAKNE
+789 QPKSEIAFNE
-803 NELVEAVKEIGF
+803 IELIQAVKEITY

-833 QTDEELEN
+833 KNDEELKN
-841 YLDILASADE
+841 YLSILSTSDE
-851 DGNPFKSGPLLVDQF
+851 DGNPFNSGPLLVDEF
-866 LTETIEI
+866 LTNTIEI

-884 YIAGILEHLEPAG
+884 FTAGILEHLEPAG
-897 VHSGDSTAVIPPYS
+897 VHSGDSTAVLPPFS
-911 VSEEMLKEIEEKSKK
+911 ISEKLIKEIQNKSIK
-926 LALGLNVKGLLNIQF
+926 LAKSLKVRGLLNIQF
-941 AIKDEE
+941 AIKDNNI
-947 LFILEANP
+947 FILEANP
-955 RASRTMPFVAKVT
+955 RASRTMPFISKVT

-982 YSIDEVRN
+982 HSLDSIKKNTEYLN
-990 KTKYLSSSSNKVAI
+990 NSTKKIAI
-1004 KKAIFPWSRFPAEDT
+1004 KKAIFPWTRFPAEDT

-1032 GVGKEFGTALNKAY
+1032 GIGNNFGVALNKAY
-1046 AAAGVEI
+1046 SAAGVEI
-1053 NNKEKGIFV
+1053 NQNKKGVFV
-1062 TLSDSEKPNFIKTVN
+1062 SLSDIEKPNFIEIIKTYIN
-1077 KYLELGFTLYSTE
+1077 IGFKIYSTE
-1090 GTGKFLKTNGIDS
+1090 GTSKYLNQNGIET
-1103 VIVGKADDL
+1103 VLVGRADDIAP
-1112 GQTSL
+1112 TSL
-1117 TIIEDKLVSLVINTP
+1117 TIIEDKLISLVINTP
-1132 TYANELSDGWKIR
+1132 TFANEYTDGWKIR
-1145 RLSHETGVA
+1145 RLSHEVGVA

-1160 EADAFIEAF
+1160 EAEAF
-1169 LNQNLV
+1169 LMAFKEKDNIFKDMEAIQN
-1175 LDDLEVI
+1175 
-1182 QDVS
+1182 VS

>member
-6 EIKSI
+6 DIKSI

-36 ALKKEGFRVILVNS
+36 ALKSEGYRVILVNS
-50 NPATIMTDPEMA
+50 NPATIMTDPVMA
-62 HATYIEPLTHD
+62 DATYIEPLTCD
-73 YLKKIIEIEK
+73 YLEKIIEIEK

-94 TALNLS
+94 TALNLAM
-100 IELEKSGVLKEN
+100 ELESKNIFNKFN
-112 NVELLGASANAI
+112 IKLLGASADSI
-124 EIAENRWKFKEA
+124 EIAENRWLFKNA
-136 MDGVGIKTLKATYA
+136 MEEVGIKTLQA
-150 KSFDEGINASKEI
+150 KYVKKIEDGILASKEI

-175 GGGGTSVVNN
+175 GGGGTSLVNN
-185 EEDFKSKLSDAFN
+185 EEELEKKLQEAFI

-203 EVLIEESIYGWKEF
+203 EVLIEESVYGWKEY

-252 PIQTLSDKEYQT
+252 PIQTLSDKEYQI

-285 QFAINP
+285 QFAVNP
-291 ENGDRRI
+291 KNGERRI

-323 AALLAVGYNLTELEN
+323 AALLAVGFSLTELN
-338 DITGTTPASFEP
+338 
-350 VQDYVVVKIPRFD
+350 
-363 FPKFPSTDDILGTS
+363 
-377 MQSVGEDKEYQT
+377 
-389 MRDEALLCL
+389 
-398 DTIGIATGGSNVQFA
+398 
-413 INPENGDRR
+413 
-422 IIEMNPRVSRSSAL
+422 
-436 ASKATGFPIAKFAA
+436 
-450 LLAVGYNLTE
+450 
-460 LENDITGTTP
+460 NDITGTTP

-530 KSGIRNIDNRFIG
+530 KTGIRNIDNRFINL
-543 MPKEILQD
+543 PKVELQEEIK
-551 EIRTPRPRRIF
+551 TPRPRRIF

-569 RNWPLEDIAKIS
+569 RNWPIEDISKLS
-581 SVDIWF
+581 KVDIWF
-587 LQEIE
+587 LNEIE

-597 NPENT
+597 TPEST
-602 PSSVLKMLGWTEE
+602 PSSILKMLGWTNE
-615 DLDNKES
+615 DLDSLEIKE
-622 KNELESNR
+622 ELEKNR

-635 DTCSAEFESKTP
+635 DTCSAEFLSKTP

-652 NGVSNDDTTTNKK
+652 FGVSNDDLTTKNK

-691 SSLKENGFEAIMI
+691 QSLKENNYEAIMI

-722 FEPLTW
+722 FEPLSW
-728 REVKSVLNRE
+728 VEVKAVLDRE

-751 PLKLAKNISKEGFNI
+751 PLKLAKNIKDSGFEI

-772 VIDKTEDRDLF
+772 VIETTEDRELF
-783 QKLCLD
+783 QKLCESIGID
-789 QNIRQPESKIAKNE
+789 QPKSKIAFNE
-803 NELVEAVKEIGF
+803 TELIQAVKEITY

-833 QTDEELEN
+833 KNDEELKN
-841 YLDILASADE
+841 YLSILSTSDE
-851 DGNPFKSGPLLVDQF
+851 DGNPFNSGPLLVDQF
-866 LTETIEI
+866 LTNTIEI

-884 YIAGILEHLEPAG
+884 FTAGILEHLEPAG
-897 VHSGDSTAVIPPYS
+897 VHSGDSTAVLPPFS
-911 VSEEMLKEIEEKSKK
+911 ISEKLIKEIQNKSIK
-926 LALGLNVKGLLNIQF
+926 LAKSLKVRGLLNIQF
-941 AIKDEE
+941 AIKDDNI
-947 LFILEANP
+947 FILEANP
-955 RASRTMPFVAKVT
+955 RASRTMPFISKVT

-982 YSIDEVRN
+982 HSLDSIKKNTEYLN
-990 KTKYLSSSSNKVAI
+990 NSTKKIAI
-1004 KKAIFPWSRFPAEDT
+1004 KKAIFPWTRFPAEDT

-1032 GVGKEFGTALNKAY
+1032 GIGNNFGVALNKAY
-1046 AAAGVEI
+1046 SAAGVEI
-1053 NNKEKGIFV
+1053 NQNKKGVFV
-1062 TLSDSEKPNFIKTVN
+1062 SLSDIEKPNFVEIIKTYI
-1077 KYLELGFTLYSTE
+1077 KLGFKIYSTE
-1090 GTGKFLKTNGIDS
+1090 GTSKYLNQNGIET
-1103 VIVGKADDL
+1103 VLVGRADDIAP
-1112 GQTSL
+1112 TSL
-1117 TIIEDKLVSLVINTP
+1117 TIIEDKLISLVINTP
-1132 TYANELSDGWKIR
+1132 TFANEYTDGWKIR
-1145 RLSHETGVA
+1145 RLSHEVGVA

-1160 EADAFIEAF
+1160 EAEAF
-1169 LNQNLV
+1169 LMAFKEKENIFKDMEAIQN
-1175 LDDLEVI
+1175 
-1182 QDVS
+1182 VS

>member
-6 EIKSI
+6 NIKSI

-36 ALKKEGFRVILVNS
+36 ALKSEGYRVILVNS
-50 NPATIMTDPEMA
+50 NPATIMTDPVMA
-62 HATYIEPLTHD
+62 DATYIEPLTCD
-73 YLKKIIEIEK
+73 YLEKIIEIEK

-94 TALNLS
+94 TALNLAM
-100 IELEKSGVLKEN
+100 ELESKNIFNKFN
-112 NVELLGASANAI
+112 IKLLGASADSI
-124 EIAENRWKFKEA
+124 EIAENRWLFKNA
-136 MDGVGIKTLKATYA
+136 MEEVGIKTLQA
-150 KSFDEGINASKEI
+150 KYVKKIEDGILASKEI

-175 GGGGTSVVNN
+175 GGGGTSLVNN
-185 EEDFKSKLSDAFN
+185 EEELEKKLQEAFI

-203 EVLIEESIYGWKEF
+203 EVLIEESVYGWKEY

-252 PIQTLSDKEYQT
+252 PIQTLSDKEYQI

-285 QFAINP
+285 QFAVNP
-291 ENGDRRI
+291 KNGERRI

-323 AALLAVGYNLTELEN
+323 AALLAVGFSLTELN
-338 DITGTTPASFEP
+338 
-350 VQDYVVVKIPRFD
+350 
-363 FPKFPSTDDILGTS
+363 
-377 MQSVGEDKEYQT
+377 
-389 MRDEALLCL
+389 
-398 DTIGIATGGSNVQFA
+398 
-413 INPENGDRR
+413 
-422 IIEMNPRVSRSSAL
+422 
-436 ASKATGFPIAKFAA
+436 
-450 LLAVGYNLTE
+450 
-460 LENDITGTTP
+460 NDITGTTP

-530 KSGIRNIDNRFIG
+530 KTGIRNIDNRFINL
-543 MPKEILQD
+543 PKVELQEEIK
-551 EIRTPRPRRIF
+551 TPRPRRIF

-569 RNWPLEDIAKIS
+569 RNWPIEDISKLS
-581 SVDIWF
+581 KVDIWF
-587 LQEIE
+587 LNEIE

-597 NPENT
+597 TPEST
-602 PSSVLKMLGWTEE
+602 PSSILKMLGWTNE
-615 DLDNKES
+615 DLDSLEIKE
-622 KNELESNR
+622 ELEKNR

-635 DTCSAEFESKTP
+635 DTCSAEFLSKTP

-652 NGVSNDDTTTNKK
+652 FGVSNDDLTTKNK

-691 SSLKENGFEAIMI
+691 QSLKENNYEAIMI

-722 FEPLTW
+722 FEPLSW
-728 REVKSVLNRE
+728 VEVKAVLDRE

-751 PLKLAKNISKEGFNI
+751 PLKLAKNIKDSGFEI

-772 VIDKTEDRDLF
+772 VIETTEDRELF
-783 QKLCLD
+783 QKLCESIGID
-789 QNIRQPESKIAKNE
+789 QPKSKIAFNE
-803 NELVEAVKEIGF
+803 TELIQAVKEITY

-833 QTDEELEN
+833 KNDEELKN
-841 YLDILASADE
+841 YLSILSTSDE
-851 DGNPFKSGPLLVDQF
+851 DGNPFNSGPLLVDQF
-866 LTETIEI
+866 LTNTIEI

-884 YIAGILEHLEPAG
+884 FTAGILEHLEPAG
-897 VHSGDSTAVIPPYS
+897 VHSGDSTAVLPPFS
-911 VSEEMLKEIEEKSKK
+911 ISEKLIKEIQNKSIK
-926 LALGLNVKGLLNIQF
+926 LAKSLKVRGLLNIQF
-941 AIKDEE
+941 AIKDDNI
-947 LFILEANP
+947 FILEANP
-955 RASRTMPFVAKVT
+955 RASRTMPFISKVT

-982 YSIDEVRN
+982 HSLDSIKKNTEYLN
-990 KTKYLSSSSNKVAI
+990 SSTKKIAI
-1004 KKAIFPWSRFPAEDT
+1004 KKAIFPWTRFPAEDT

-1032 GVGKEFGTALNKAY
+1032 GIGNNFGVALNKAY
-1046 AAAGVEI
+1046 SAAGVEI
-1053 NNKEKGIFV
+1053 NQNKKGVFV
-1062 TLSDSEKPNFIKTVN
+1062 SLSDIEKPNFVEIIKTYI
-1077 KYLELGFTLYSTE
+1077 KLGFKIYSTE
-1090 GTGKFLKTNGIDS
+1090 GTSKYLNQNGIET
-1103 VIVGKADDL
+1103 VLVGRADDIAP
-1112 GQTSL
+1112 TSL
-1117 TIIEDKLVSLVINTP
+1117 TIIQDKLISLVINTP
-1132 TYANELSDGWKIR
+1132 TFANEYTDGWKIR
-1145 RLSHETGVA
+1145 RLSHEVGVA

-1160 EADAFIEAF
+1160 EAEAF
-1169 LNQNLV
+1169 LMAFKEKENIFKDMEAIQN
-1175 LDDLEVI
+1175 
-1182 QDVS
+1182 VS

>member
-6 EIKSI
+6 NIKSI

-36 ALKKEGFRVILVNS
+36 ALKSEGYRVILVNS
-50 NPATIMTDPEMA
+50 NPATIMTDPVMA
-62 HATYIEPLTHD
+62 DATYIEPLTCD
-73 YLKKIIEIEK
+73 YLEKIIEIEK

-94 TALNLS
+94 TALNLAM
-100 IELEKSGVLKEN
+100 ELESKNILNKFN
-112 NVELLGASANAI
+112 IKLLGASADSI
-124 EIAENRWKFKEA
+124 EIAENRWLFKNA
-136 MDGVGIKTLKATYA
+136 MEEVGIKTLQA
-150 KSFDEGINASKEI
+150 KYVKKIEDGILASKEI

-175 GGGGTSVVNN
+175 GGGGTSIVNN
-185 EEDFKSKLSDAFN
+185 EEELEKKLQEAFI

-203 EVLIEESIYGWKEF
+203 EVLIEESVYGWKEY

-252 PIQTLSDKEYQT
+252 PIQTLSDKEYQI

-285 QFAINP
+285 QFAVNP
-291 ENGDRRI
+291 KNGERRI

-323 AALLAVGYNLTELEN
+323 AALLAVGFSLTELNN

-363 FPKFPSTDDILGTS
+363 FPKFPSTDD
-377 MQSVGEDKEYQT
+377 V
-389 MRDEALLCL
+389 
-398 DTIGIATGGSNVQFA
+398 
-413 INPENGDRR
+413 
-422 IIEMNPRVSRSSAL
+422 
-436 ASKATGFPIAKFAA
+436 
-450 LLAVGYNLTE
+450 
-460 LENDITGTTP
+460 
-470 ASFEPVQD
+470 
-478 YVVVKIPRFDFPKF
+478 
-492 PSTDDILGTS
+492 LGTS

-530 KSGIRNIDNRFIG
+530 KTGIRNIDNRFINL
-543 MPKEILQD
+543 PKVELQEEIK
-551 EIRTPRPRRIF
+551 TPRPRRIF

-569 RNWPLEDIAKIS
+569 RNWPIEDISKLS
-581 SVDIWF
+581 KVDIWF
-587 LQEIE
+587 LNEIE

-597 NPENT
+597 TPEST
-602 PSSVLKMLGWTEE
+602 PSSILKMLGWTNE
-615 DLDNKES
+615 DLDSLEIKE
-622 KNELESNR
+622 ELEKNR

-635 DTCSAEFESKTP
+635 DTCSAEFLSKTP

-652 NGVSNDDTTTNKK
+652 FGVSNDDLTTKNK

-691 SSLKENGFEAIMI
+691 QSLKENNYEAIMI

-722 FEPLTW
+722 FEPLSW
-728 REVKSVLNRE
+728 IEVKAVLERE

-751 PLKLAKNISKEGFNI
+751 PLKLAKNIKDSGFEI

-772 VIDKTEDRDLF
+772 VIETTEDRELF
-783 QKLCLD
+783 QKLCESIGID
-789 QNIRQPESKIAKNE
+789 QPKSKIAFNE
-803 NELVEAVKEIGF
+803 IELIQAVKEITY

-833 QTDEELEN
+833 KNDEELKN
-841 YLDILASADE
+841 YLSILSTSDE
-851 DGNPFKSGPLLVDQF
+851 DGNPFNSGPLLVDQF
-866 LTETIEI
+866 LTNTIEI

-884 YIAGILEHLEPAG
+884 FTAGILEHLEPAG
-897 VHSGDSTAVIPPYS
+897 VHSGDSTAVLPPFS
-911 VSEEMLKEIEEKSKK
+911 ISEKLIKEIQNKSIK
-926 LALGLNVKGLLNIQF
+926 LAKSLKVRGLLNIQF
-941 AIKDEE
+941 AIKDDN

-955 RASRTMPFVAKVT
+955 RASRTMPFISKVT

-982 YSIDEVRN
+982 HSLDSIKKNTEYLN
-990 KTKYLSSSSNKVAI
+990 NSTKKIAI
-1004 KKAIFPWSRFPAEDT
+1004 KKAIFPWTRFPAEDT

-1032 GVGKEFGTALNKAY
+1032 GIGNNFGVALNKAY
-1046 AAAGVEI
+1046 SAAGVEI
-1053 NNKEKGIFV
+1053 NQNKKGVFV
-1062 TLSDSEKPNFIKTVN
+1062 SLSDFEKPNFVEIIKTYI
-1077 KYLELGFTLYSTE
+1077 KLGFKIYSTE
-1090 GTGKFLKTNGIDS
+1090 GTSTYLNQNGIET
-1103 VIVGKADDL
+1103 VLVGRADDIAP
-1112 GQTSL
+1112 TSL
-1117 TIIEDKLVSLVINTP
+1117 TIIEDKLISLVINTP
-1132 TYANELSDGWKIR
+1132 TFANEYTDGWKIR
-1145 RLSHETGVA
+1145 RLSHEIGVA

-1160 EADAFIEAF
+1160 EAEAF
-1169 LNQNLV
+1169 LMAFKEKENIFKDMEAIQN
-1175 LDDLEVI
+1175 
-1182 QDVS
+1182 VS